1 MIKHFKVTLL
11 TSFASIFFVLSF
23 LGMLNVSFAGFDNG
37 VGFSMEANSISLP
50 AKDMINSN
58 VGSRTYT
65 IDELFSRSAGFA
77 IPYGTLEEDNT
88 WIIGHPANK
97 IVEEKNSNLSA
108 EAKERLKKQ
117 GGGFFDGSIRLWG
130 IPSSLSIM
138 GANIATS
145 VAFLCANIISWLV
158 KMLFDPPLVK
168 ALVDLIGGTDAKAG
182 LISNLGKNV
191 FYPLSTLAFLTVAVY
206 LIWEGLIK
214 RKFRASFGALGW
226 SLLAF
231 ALGVFTIVNGQL
243 VAKAPTEINATIA
256 NCVLSAA
263 SGKSCL
269 NANGTNPKE
278 STNSMCDADTSQS
291 VSASESASI
300 NAGRFACIINKAIVY
315 DRWAEQ
321 QFGYSLDELWTVNPP
336 DGYKVWPQEKL
347 SGAPSDYCVNFY
359 TADSPNQMSSSTV
372 FTSNS
377 KCNIALAFLASRTD
391 AKFGEKIGFPT
402 ITGTAAMDSQMW
414 NAYSGNGR
422 TTVPILLLVA
432 SFIIVATFV
441 PVVVYALVYNITATI
456 LTVFAPIFLLIGIHP
471 GRGRKIFLGWL
482 ESIVSNILKYMASC
496 FMVIVMIF
504 IYGAA
509 FSKMNQAQVFVAS
522 VILGVTFISYRK
534 ELVNLIGAVNMGGA
548 KVSNIAGEKLS
559 KAGQKAKYMGMA
571 AAGGAIGGTLAGIN
585 DARESGK
592 LMSKDD
598 KIAKYG
604 KYKRWLNPGNYADTF
619 RNAGKAMSEGSK
631 GAVQGLRAG
640 TSMELKR
647 GRGFVANVAR
657 QAGQVGN
664 ELAQERKEAAREIRE
679 NEAREQMNENMRKGY
694 EEIAQVQRE
703 ATQTRDLNDSK
714 ETVANNLN
722 VNKLAQELNS
732 VGLMKAAEQMRT
744 KNDLLNNAESKEDVI
759 RIEADIK
766 EHKEIST
773 ELVSN
778 IKNNGGDIIAGADR
792 FADSKVRNYEDKAL
806 AETQR
811 LLEISKGK
819 SYEAEVNQLVNERL
833 NDITSKAESFTEDM
847 RVLVRDN
854 KGIDIEKVTA
864 TVKDLDNQF
873 TKDYNSMQQEFESIV
888 NSHKE
893 INPNEII
900 QKEIVTNK
908 EIHKEEV
915 IINKVT
921 QNPTEDISNQI
932 NKDDISKQIRK
943 EDISKEINKKDE

>member
-23 LGMLNVSFAGFDNG
+23 LSMFNVSFAGFENG
-37 VGFSMEANSISLP
+37 VGFSMEPNTVSLP

-88 WIIGHPANK
+88 WILGHPANK
-97 IVEEKNSNLSA
+97 IVEEKNKNLSE

-117 GGGFFDGSIRLWG
+117 GGGFFSGSIRLWG
-130 IPSSLSIM
+130 IPSSLAIM
-138 GANIATS
+138 GSDIATS

-168 ALVDLIGGTDAKAG
+168 ALVELIGGTDAKAG

-231 ALGVFTIVNGQL
+231 ALGVFTVVNGQL

-269 NANGTNPKE
+269 NSTGTNPKE

-291 VSASESASI
+291 VSAAEAASI
-300 NAGRFACIINKAIVY
+300 NAGRFSCIVNKAIVY

-336 DGYKVWPQEKL
+336 DGYKVWPQDKL
-347 SGAPSDYCVNFY
+347 SGAPTDYCVNFY
-359 TADSPNQMSSSTV
+359 TADSPNQMSSATK

-377 KCNIALAFLASRTD
+377 KCNIALAFMASRTD
-391 AKFGEKIGFPT
+391 ADFGEKIGFPT

-422 TTVPILLLVA
+422 ASVPILLLIA

-522 VILGVTFISYRK
+522 VILGVTFVSYRK
-534 ELVNLIGAVNMGGA
+534 ELVNLMGAVNMGGA
-548 KVSNIAGEKLS
+548 RVSNIAGEKLS

-571 AAGGAIGGTLAGIN
+571 AAGGAIGGTLASIN

-604 KYKRWLNPGNYADTF
+604 KYKRWLNPGNYADTLN
-619 RNAGKAMSEGSK
+619 NARKAMSEGSK

-647 GRGFVANVAR
+647 GRGLVANAAR

-664 ELAQERKEAAREIRE
+664 ELAQQRKEAAREIRE
-679 NEAREQMNENMRKGY
+679 NEAREQMNESMRKGY
-694 EEIAQVQRE
+694 EHIAEVQRK
-703 ATQTRDLNDSK
+703 DLQEREVTNSK
-714 ETVANNLN
+714 QAASENLN
-722 VNKLAQELNS
+722 IPKLVQELNS
-732 VGLMKAAEQMRT
+732 AGLARAAQQMT
-744 KNDLLNNAESKEDVI
+744 EKNEALNSAESKEDII

-766 EHKEIST
+766 EHKQIST
-773 ELVSN
+773 ELMTD
-778 IKNNGGDIIAGADR
+778 IKKNGGDVVLGTDK
-792 FADSKVRNYEDKAL
+792 FADKKVRDYEDRAL

-811 LLEISKGK
+811 LMEVSKGK
-819 SYEAEVNQLVNERL
+819 PYEAEVNQLINERL
-833 NDITSKAESFTEDM
+833 NEITSKAESFTEDM
-847 RVLVRDN
+847 RMIARED

-873 TKDYNSMQQEFESIV
+873 SKDYQSMQQEFESIINAHNEVTKPKEV
-888 NSHKE
+888 N
-893 INPNEII
+893 P
-900 QKEIVTNK
+900 
-908 EIHKEEV
+908 KEE
-915 IINKVT
+915 
-921 QNPTEDISNQI
+921 
-932 NKDDISKQIRK
+932 
-943 EDISKEINKKDE
+943 ISKEINRDDE

>member
-23 LGMLNVSFAGFDNG
+23 LSMFNVSFAGFENG
-37 VGFSMEANSISLP
+37 VGFSMEPNTVSLP

-88 WIIGHPANK
+88 WILGHPANK
-97 IVEEKNSNLSA
+97 IVEEKNKNLSE

-117 GGGFFDGSIRLWG
+117 GGGFFSGSIRLWG
-130 IPSSLSIM
+130 IPSSLAIM
-138 GANIATS
+138 GSDIATS

-168 ALVDLIGGTDAKAG
+168 ALVELIGGTDAKAG

-231 ALGVFTIVNGQL
+231 ALGVFTVVNGQL

-269 NANGTNPKE
+269 NSTGTNPKE

-291 VSASESASI
+291 VSAAEAASI
-300 NAGRFACIINKAIVY
+300 NAGRFSCIVNKAIVY

-336 DGYKVWPQEKL
+336 DGYKVWPQDKL
-347 SGAPSDYCVNFY
+347 SGAPTDYCVNFY
-359 TADSPNQMSSSTV
+359 TADSPNQMSSATK

-377 KCNIALAFLASRTD
+377 KCNIALAFMALRTD
-391 AKFGEKIGFPT
+391 ADFGEKIGFPT

-422 TTVPILLLVA
+422 ASVPILLLIA

-522 VILGVTFISYRK
+522 VILGVTFVSYRK
-534 ELVNLIGAVNMGGA
+534 ELVNLMGAVNMGGA
-548 KVSNIAGEKLS
+548 RVSNIAGEKLS

-604 KYKRWLNPGNYADTF
+604 KYKRWLNPGNYADTLN
-619 RNAGKAMSEGSK
+619 NARKAMSEGSK

-647 GRGFVANVAR
+647 GRGLVANAAR

-664 ELAQERKEAAREIRE
+664 ELAQQRKEAAREIRE
-679 NEAREQMNENMRKGY
+679 NEAREQMNESMRKGY
-694 EEIAQVQRE
+694 EHIAEVQRK
-703 ATQTRDLNDSK
+703 DLQEREVTNSK
-714 ETVANNLN
+714 QAASENLN
-722 VNKLAQELNS
+722 IPKLVQELNS
-732 VGLMKAAEQMRT
+732 AGLARAAQQMT
-744 KNDLLNNAESKEDVI
+744 EKNEALNSAESKEDII

-766 EHKEIST
+766 EHKQIST
-773 ELVSN
+773 ELMTD
-778 IKNNGGDIIAGADR
+778 IKKNGGDVVLGTDK
-792 FADSKVRNYEDKAL
+792 FADKKVRDYEDRAL

-811 LLEISKGK
+811 LMEVSKGK
-819 SYEAEVNQLVNERL
+819 SYEAEVNQLINERL
-833 NDITSKAESFTEDM
+833 NEITSKAESFTEDM
-847 RVLVRDN
+847 RMIARED

-873 TKDYNSMQQEFESIV
+873 SKDYQSMQQEFESII
-888 NSHKE
+888 NAHKE
-893 INPNEII
+893 VTKP
-900 QKEIVTNK
+900 KEAN
-908 EIHKEEV
+908 
-915 IINKVT
+915 N
-921 QNPTEDISNQI
+921 S
-932 NKDDISKQIRK
+932 K
-943 EDISKEINKKDE
+943 EDITKEINKDE

>member
-23 LGMLNVSFAGFDNG
+23 LSMFNVSFAGFENG
-37 VGFSMEANSISLP
+37 VGFSMEPNTVSLP

-88 WIIGHPANK
+88 WILGHPANK
-97 IVEEKNSNLSA
+97 IVEEKNKNLSE

-117 GGGFFDGSIRLWG
+117 GGGFFSGSIRLWG
-130 IPSSLSIM
+130 IPSSLAIM
-138 GANIATS
+138 GSDIATS

-168 ALVDLIGGTDAKAG
+168 ALVELIGGTDAKAG

-231 ALGVFTIVNGQL
+231 ALGVFTVVNGQL

-269 NANGTNPKE
+269 NSTGTNPKE

-291 VSASESASI
+291 VSAAEAASI
-300 NAGRFACIINKAIVY
+300 NAGRFSCIVNKAIVY

-336 DGYKVWPQEKL
+336 DGYKVWPQDKL
-347 SGAPSDYCVNFY
+347 SGAPTDYCVNFY
-359 TADSPNQMSSSTV
+359 TADSPNQMSSATK

-377 KCNIALAFLASRTD
+377 KCNIALAFMASRTD
-391 AKFGEKIGFPT
+391 ADFGEKIGFPT

-422 TTVPILLLVA
+422 ASVPILLLIA

-522 VILGVTFISYRK
+522 VILGVTFVSYRK
-534 ELVNLIGAVNMGGA
+534 ELVNLMGAVNMGGA
-548 KVSNIAGEKLS
+548 RVSNIAGEKLS

-604 KYKRWLNPGNYADTF
+604 KYKRWLNPGNYADTLN
-619 RNAGKAMSEGSK
+619 NARKAMSEGSK

-647 GRGFVANVAR
+647 GRGLVANAAR

-664 ELAQERKEAAREIRE
+664 ELAQQRKEAAREIRE
-679 NEAREQMNENMRKGY
+679 NEAREQMNESMRKGY
-694 EEIAQVQRE
+694 EHIAEVQRK
-703 ATQTRDLNDSK
+703 DLQEREVTNSK
-714 ETVANNLN
+714 QAASENLN
-722 VNKLAQELNS
+722 IPKLVQELNS
-732 VGLMKAAEQMRT
+732 ASLARAAQQMT
-744 KNDLLNNAESKEDVI
+744 EKNEALNSAESKEDII

-766 EHKEIST
+766 EHKQIST
-773 ELVSN
+773 ELMTD
-778 IKNNGGDIIAGADR
+778 IKKNGGDVVLGTDK
-792 FADSKVRNYEDKAL
+792 FADKKVRDYEDRAL

-811 LLEISKGK
+811 LMEVSKGK
-819 SYEAEVNQLVNERL
+819 PYEAEVNQLINERL
-833 NDITSKAESFTEDM
+833 NEITSKAESFTEDM
-847 RVLVRDN
+847 RMIARED

-873 TKDYNSMQQEFESIV
+873 SKDYQSMQQEFESIINAHNEVTKPKEV
-888 NSHKE
+888 N
-893 INPNEII
+893 P
-900 QKEIVTNK
+900 
-908 EIHKEEV
+908 KEE
-915 IINKVT
+915 
-921 QNPTEDISNQI
+921 
-932 NKDDISKQIRK
+932 
-943 EDISKEINKKDE
+943 ISKEINRDDE

>member
-23 LGMLNVSFAGFDNG
+23 LSMFNVSFAGFENG
-37 VGFSMEANSISLP
+37 VGFSMEPNTVSLP

-88 WIIGHPANK
+88 WILGHPANK
-97 IVEEKNSNLSA
+97 IVEEKNKNLSE

-117 GGGFFDGSIRLWG
+117 GGGFFSGSIRLWG
-130 IPSSLSIM
+130 IPSSLAIM
-138 GANIATS
+138 GSDIAAS

-168 ALVDLIGGTDAKAG
+168 ALVELIGGTDAKAG

-231 ALGVFTIVNGQL
+231 ALGVFTVVNGQL

-269 NANGTNPKE
+269 NSTGTNPKE

-291 VSASESASI
+291 VSAAEAASI
-300 NAGRFACIINKAIVY
+300 NAGRFSCIVNKAIVY

-336 DGYKVWPQEKL
+336 DGYKVWPQDKL
-347 SGAPSDYCVNFY
+347 SGAPTDYCVNFY
-359 TADSPNQMSSSTV
+359 TADSPNQMSSATK

-377 KCNIALAFLASRTD
+377 KCNIALAFMASRTD
-391 AKFGEKIGFPT
+391 ADFGEKIGFPT

-422 TTVPILLLVA
+422 TSVPILLLIA

-482 ESIVSNILKYMASC
+482 ESIISNILKYMASC
-496 FMVIVMIF
+496 FLVIVMIF

-522 VILGVTFISYRK
+522 VILGVTFVSYRK
-534 ELVNLIGAVNMGGA
+534 ELVNLMGAVNMGGA
-548 KVSNIAGEKLS
+548 RVSNIAGEKLS

-604 KYKRWLNPGNYADTF
+604 KYKRWLNPGNYADTLN
-619 RNAGKAMSEGSK
+619 NARKAMSEGSK

-647 GRGFVANVAR
+647 GRGLVANAAR

-664 ELAQERKEAAREIRE
+664 ELAQQRKEAAREIRE
-679 NEAREQMNENMRKGY
+679 NEAREQMNESMRKGY
-694 EEIAQVQRE
+694 EHIAEVQRK
-703 ATQTRDLNDSK
+703 DLQEREVTNSK
-714 ETVANNLN
+714 QAASENLN
-722 VNKLAQELNS
+722 IPKLAQELNS
-732 VGLMKAAEQMRT
+732 AGLARAAQQMT
-744 KNDLLNNAESKEDVI
+744 EKNEALNSAESKEDII

-766 EHKEIST
+766 EHKQIST
-773 ELVSN
+773 ELMTD
-778 IKNNGGDIIAGADR
+778 IKKNGGDVVLGADK
-792 FADSKVRNYEDKAL
+792 FADKKVRDYEDRAL

-811 LLEISKGK
+811 LMEVSKGK
-819 SYEAEVNQLVNERL
+819 PYEAEVNQLINERL
-833 NDITSKAESFTEDM
+833 NEITSKAESFTEDM
-847 RVLVRDN
+847 RMIARED

-873 TKDYNSMQQEFESIV
+873 SKDYQSMQQEFESIINAHNEVTKPKEV
-888 NSHKE
+888 N
-893 INPNEII
+893 P
-900 QKEIVTNK
+900 
-908 EIHKEEV
+908 KEE
-915 IINKVT
+915 
-921 QNPTEDISNQI
+921 
-932 NKDDISKQIRK
+932 
-943 EDISKEINKKDE
+943 ISKEINRDDE

>member
-23 LGMLNVSFAGFDNG
+23 LSMFNVSFAGFENG
-37 VGFSMEANSISLP
+37 VGFSMEPNTVSLP

-88 WIIGHPANK
+88 WILGHPANK
-97 IVEEKNSNLSA
+97 IVEEKNKNLSE

-117 GGGFFDGSIRLWG
+117 GGGFFSGSIRLWG
-130 IPSSLSIM
+130 IPSSLAIM
-138 GANIATS
+138 GSDIATS

-168 ALVDLIGGTDAKAG
+168 ALVELIGGTDAKAG

-231 ALGVFTIVNGQL
+231 ALGVFTVVNGQL

-269 NANGTNPKE
+269 NSTGTNPKE

-291 VSASESASI
+291 VSAAEAASI
-300 NAGRFACIINKAIVY
+300 NAGRFSCIVNKAIVY

-336 DGYKVWPQEKL
+336 DGYKVWPQDKL
-347 SGAPSDYCVNFY
+347 SGAPTDYCVNFY
-359 TADSPNQMSSSTV
+359 TADSPNQMSSATK

-377 KCNIALAFLASRTD
+377 KCNIALAFMASRTD
-391 AKFGEKIGFPT
+391 ADFGEKIGFPT

-422 TTVPILLLVA
+422 TSVPILLLIA

-522 VILGVTFISYRK
+522 VILGVTFVSYRK
-534 ELVNLIGAVNMGGA
+534 ELVNLMGAVNMGGA
-548 KVSNIAGEKLS
+548 RVSNIAGEKLS

-604 KYKRWLNPGNYADTF
+604 KYKRWLNPGNYADTLN
-619 RNAGKAMSEGSK
+619 NARKAMSEGSK

-647 GRGFVANVAR
+647 GRGLVANAAR

-679 NEAREQMNENMRKGY
+679 NEAREQMNESMRKGY
-694 EEIAQVQRE
+694 EHIAEVQRK
-703 ATQTRDLNDSK
+703 DLQEREVTNSK
-714 ETVANNLN
+714 QAASENLN
-722 VNKLAQELNS
+722 IPKLVQELNS
-732 VGLMKAAEQMRT
+732 AGLARAAQQMT
-744 KNDLLNNAESKEDVI
+744 EKNEALNSAESKEDII

-766 EHKEIST
+766 EHKQIST
-773 ELVSN
+773 ELMTD
-778 IKNNGGDIIAGADR
+778 IKKNGGDVVLGTDK
-792 FADSKVRNYEDKAL
+792 FADKKVRDYEDRAL

-811 LLEISKGK
+811 LMEVSKGK
-819 SYEAEVNQLVNERL
+819 SYEAEVNQLINERL
-833 NDITSKAESFTEDM
+833 NEITSKAESFTEDM
-847 RVLVRDN
+847 RMIARED

-873 TKDYNSMQQEFESIV
+873 SKDYQSMQQEFESII
-888 NSHKE
+888 NAHKE
-893 INPNEII
+893 VTKP
-900 QKEIVTNK
+900 KEAN
-908 EIHKEEV
+908 
-915 IINKVT
+915 N
-921 QNPTEDISNQI
+921 S
-932 NKDDISKQIRK
+932 K
-943 EDISKEINKKDE
+943 EDITKEINKDE

>member
-23 LGMLNVSFAGFDNG
+23 LSMFNVSFAGFENG
-37 VGFSMEANSISLP
+37 VGFSMEPNTVSLP

-88 WIIGHPANK
+88 WILGHPANK
-97 IVEEKNSNLSA
+97 IVEEKNKNLSE

-117 GGGFFDGSIRLWG
+117 GGGFFSGSIRLWG
-130 IPSSLSIM
+130 IPSSLAIM
-138 GANIATS
+138 GSDIATS

-168 ALVDLIGGTDAKAG
+168 ALVELIGGTDTKAG

-231 ALGVFTIVNGQL
+231 ALGVFTVVNGQL

-269 NANGTNPKE
+269 NSTGTNPKE

-291 VSASESASI
+291 VSAAEAASI
-300 NAGRFACIINKAIVY
+300 NAGRFSCIVNKAIVY

-336 DGYKVWPQEKL
+336 DGYKVWPQDKL
-347 SGAPSDYCVNFY
+347 SGSPTDYCVNFY
-359 TADSPNQMSSSTV
+359 TADSPNQMSSATK

-377 KCNIALAFLASRTD
+377 KCNIALAFMASRTD
-391 AKFGEKIGFPT
+391 ADFGEKIGFPT

-422 TTVPILLLVA
+422 TSVPILLLIA

-482 ESIVSNILKYMASC
+482 ESIISNILKYMASC

-522 VILGVTFISYRK
+522 VILGVTFVSYRK
-534 ELVNLIGAVNMGGA
+534 ELVNLMGAVNMGGA
-548 KVSNIAGEKLS
+548 RVSNIAGEKLS

-604 KYKRWLNPGNYADTF
+604 KYKRWLNPGNYADTLN
-619 RNAGKAMSEGSK
+619 NARKAMSEGSK

-647 GRGFVANVAR
+647 GRGLVANAAR

-664 ELAQERKEAAREIRE
+664 ELAQQRKEAAREIRE
-679 NEAREQMNENMRKGY
+679 NEAREQMNESMRKGY
-694 EEIAQVQRE
+694 EHIAEAQRE
-703 ATQTRDLNDSK
+703 ASQKREVTDSK
-714 ETVANNLN
+714 QAASENLN
-722 VNKLAQELNS
+722 VTKLAQELNS
-732 VGLMKAAEQMRT
+732 VGLARAAQQMT
-744 KNDLLNNAESKEDVI
+744 AKNEMLNSAESKEDII

-766 EHKEIST
+766 EHKQVST
-773 ELVSN
+773 ELMTN
-778 IKNNGGDIIAGADR
+778 IKNNGGDVIAGTDK
-792 FADSKVRNYEDKAL
+792 FADKKVRDYEDRAL

-811 LLEISKGK
+811 LMEVSKGK
-819 SYEAEVNQLVNERL
+819 PYEAEVNQLINERL
-833 NDITSKAESFTEDM
+833 NEITSKAESFTEDM
-847 RVLVRDN
+847 RMIARED
-854 KGIDIEKVTA
+854 KGVDIEKVTA

-873 TKDYNSMQQEFESIV
+873 SKDYQSMQQEFESII
-888 NSHKE
+888 NAHKE
-893 INPNEII
+893 INNP
-900 QKEIVTNK
+900 KEV
-908 EIHKEEV
+908 
-915 IINKVT
+915 
-921 QNPTEDISNQI
+921 SN
-932 NKDDISKQIRK
+932 SK
-943 EDISKEINKKDE
+943 EDITKEINKDE

>member
-23 LGMLNVSFAGFDNG
+23 LSMFNVSFAGFENG
-37 VGFSMEANSISLP
+37 VGFSMEPNTVSLP

-88 WIIGHPANK
+88 WILGHPANK
-97 IVEEKNSNLSA
+97 IIEEKNKNLSE

-117 GGGFFDGSIRLWG
+117 GGGFFSGSIRLWG
-130 IPSSLSIM
+130 IPSSLAIM
-138 GANIATS
+138 GSDIATS

-168 ALVDLIGGTDAKAG
+168 ALVELIGGTDAKAG

-231 ALGVFTIVNGQL
+231 ALGVFTVVNGQL

-269 NANGTNPKE
+269 NSTGTNPKE

-291 VSASESASI
+291 VSAAEAASI
-300 NAGRFACIINKAIVY
+300 NAGRFSCIVNKAIVY

-336 DGYKVWPQEKL
+336 DGYKVWPQDKL
-347 SGAPSDYCVNFY
+347 SGAPTDYCVNFY
-359 TADSPNQMSSSTV
+359 TADSPNQMSSATK

-377 KCNIALAFLASRTD
+377 KCNIALAFMASRTD
-391 AKFGEKIGFPT
+391 ADFGEKIGFPT

-422 TTVPILLLVA
+422 TSVPILLLIA

-482 ESIVSNILKYMASC
+482 ESIISNILKYMASC

-522 VILGVTFISYRK
+522 VILGVTFVSYRK
-534 ELVNLIGAVNMGGA
+534 ELVNLMGSVNMGGA
-548 KVSNIAGEKLS
+548 RVSDIAGEKLS

-571 AAGGAIGGTLAGIN
+571 AAGGAIGGTLAGIS

-604 KYKRWLNPGNYADTF
+604 KYKRWLNPGNYADTLN
-619 RNAGKAMSEGSK
+619 NARKAMSEGSK

-647 GRGFVANVAR
+647 GRGLVANAAR

-664 ELAQERKEAAREIRE
+664 ELAQQRKEAARGIRE
-679 NEAREQMNENMRKGY
+679 NEAREQMNESMRKGY
-694 EEIAQVQRE
+694 EHIAEVQRK
-703 ATQTRDLNDSK
+703 DLQEREVTNSK
-714 ETVANNLN
+714 QVASENLN
-722 VNKLAQELNS
+722 IPKLAQELNS
-732 VGLMKAAEQMRT
+732 AGLARAAQQMT
-744 KNDLLNNAESKEDVI
+744 EKNEMLNSAESKEDVI

-766 EHKEIST
+766 EHKQIST
-773 ELVSN
+773 ELMTD
-778 IKNNGGDIIAGADR
+778 IKKNGGDVVLGADK
-792 FADSKVRNYEDKAL
+792 FADKKVRDYEDRAL

-811 LLEISKGK
+811 LMEVSKDK
-819 SYEAEVNQLVNERL
+819 PYEAEVNQLINERL
-833 NDITSKAESFTEDM
+833 NEITSKAESFTEDM
-847 RVLVRDN
+847 RMIARED

-873 TKDYNSMQQEFESIV
+873 SKDYQSMQQEFESIINAHNEVTKPKEV
-888 NSHKE
+888 N
-893 INPNEII
+893 P
-900 QKEIVTNK
+900 
-908 EIHKEEV
+908 KEE
-915 IINKVT
+915 
-921 QNPTEDISNQI
+921 
-932 NKDDISKQIRK
+932 
-943 EDISKEINKKDE
+943 ISKEINRDDE

>member
-23 LGMLNVSFAGFDNG
+23 LSMFNVSFAGFENG
-37 VGFSMEANSISLP
+37 VGFSMEPNTVSLP

-88 WIIGHPANK
+88 WILGHPANK
-97 IVEEKNSNLSA
+97 IVEEKNKNLSE

-117 GGGFFDGSIRLWG
+117 GGGFFSGSIRLWG
-130 IPSSLSIM
+130 IPSSLAIM
-138 GANIATS
+138 GSDIATS

-168 ALVDLIGGTDAKAG
+168 ALVELIGGTDAKAG

-231 ALGVFTIVNGQL
+231 ALGVFTVVNGQL

-269 NANGTNPKE
+269 NSTGTNPKE

-291 VSASESASI
+291 VSAAEAASI
-300 NAGRFACIINKAIVY
+300 NAGRFSCIVNKAIVY

-336 DGYKVWPQEKL
+336 DGYKVWPQDKL
-347 SGAPSDYCVNFY
+347 SGAPTDYCVNFY
-359 TADSPNQMSSSTV
+359 TADSPNQMSSATK

-377 KCNIALAFLASRTD
+377 KCNIALAFMASRTD
-391 AKFGEKIGFPT
+391 ADFGEKIGFPT

-422 TTVPILLLVA
+422 TSVPILLLIA

-482 ESIVSNILKYMASC
+482 ESIISNILKYMASC
-496 FMVIVMIF
+496 FLVIVMIF

-522 VILGVTFISYRK
+522 VILGVTFVSYRK
-534 ELVNLIGAVNMGGA
+534 ELVNLMGAVNMGGA
-548 KVSNIAGEKLS
+548 RVSNIAGEKLS

-604 KYKRWLNPGNYADTF
+604 KYKRWLNPGNYADTLN
-619 RNAGKAMSEGSK
+619 NARKAMSEGSK

-647 GRGFVANVAR
+647 GRGLVANAAR

-664 ELAQERKEAAREIRE
+664 ELAQQRKEAAREIRE
-679 NEAREQMNENMRKGY
+679 NEAREQMNESMRKGY
-694 EEIAQVQRE
+694 EHIAEVQRKDLQE
-703 ATQTRDLNDSK
+703 REVTNSKQTAS
-714 ETVANNLN
+714 ENLN
-722 VNKLAQELNS
+722 IPKLAQELNS
-732 VGLMKAAEQMRT
+732 AGLARAAQQMT
-744 KNDLLNNAESKEDVI
+744 EKNEALNSAESKEDII

-766 EHKEIST
+766 EHKQIST
-773 ELVSN
+773 ELMTD
-778 IKNNGGDIIAGADR
+778 IKKNGGDVVLGADK
-792 FADSKVRNYEDKAL
+792 FADKKVRDYEDRAL

-811 LLEISKGK
+811 LMEVSKGK
-819 SYEAEVNQLVNERL
+819 PYEAEVNQLINERL
-833 NDITSKAESFTEDM
+833 NEITSKAESFTEDM
-847 RVLVRDN
+847 RMIARED

-873 TKDYNSMQQEFESIV
+873 SKDYQSMQQEFESIINAHNEVTKPKEV
-888 NSHKE
+888 N
-893 INPNEII
+893 P
-900 QKEIVTNK
+900 
-908 EIHKEEV
+908 KEE
-915 IINKVT
+915 
-921 QNPTEDISNQI
+921 
-932 NKDDISKQIRK
+932 
-943 EDISKEINKKDE
+943 ISKEINRDDE

>member
-23 LGMLNVSFAGFDNG
+23 LSMFNVSFAGFENG
-37 VGFSMEANSISLP
+37 VGFSMEPNTVSLP

-88 WIIGHPANK
+88 WILGHPANK
-97 IVEEKNSNLSA
+97 IVEEKNKNLSE

-117 GGGFFDGSIRLWG
+117 GGGFFSGSIRLWG
-130 IPSSLSIM
+130 IPSSLAIM
-138 GANIATS
+138 GSDIATS

-168 ALVDLIGGTDAKAG
+168 ALVELIGGTDAKAG

-231 ALGVFTIVNGQL
+231 ALGVFTVVNGQL

-269 NANGTNPKE
+269 NSTGTNPKE

-291 VSASESASI
+291 VSAAEAASI
-300 NAGRFACIINKAIVY
+300 NAGRFSCIVNKAIVY

-336 DGYKVWPQEKL
+336 DGYKVWPQDKL
-347 SGAPSDYCVNFY
+347 SGAPTDYCVNFY
-359 TADSPNQMSSSTV
+359 TADSPNQMSSATK

-377 KCNIALAFLASRTD
+377 KCNIALAFMASRTD
-391 AKFGEKIGFPT
+391 ADFGEKIGFPT

-422 TTVPILLLVA
+422 TSVPILLLIA

-482 ESIVSNILKYMASC
+482 ESIISNILKYMASC
-496 FMVIVMIF
+496 FLVIVMIF

-522 VILGVTFISYRK
+522 VILGVTFVSYRK
-534 ELVNLIGAVNMGGA
+534 ELVNLMGAVNMGGA
-548 KVSNIAGEKLS
+548 RVSNIAGEKLS

-571 AAGGAIGGTLAGIN
+571 AAGGAIGGTLAGVS

-598 KIAKYG
+598 KITKYG
-604 KYKRWLNPGNYADTF
+604 KYKRWLNPGNYADTLN
-619 RNAGKAMSEGSK
+619 NARKAMSEGSK

-647 GRGFVANVAR
+647 GRGLVANVAR

-664 ELAQERKEAAREIRE
+664 ELAQQRKEAAREIRE
-679 NEAREQMNENMRKGY
+679 NEAREQMNESMRKGY
-694 EEIAQVQRE
+694 EHIAEVQRKDLQE
-703 ATQTRDLNDSK
+703 REVTNSKQTAS
-714 ETVANNLN
+714 ENLN
-722 VNKLAQELNS
+722 IPKLAQELNS
-732 VGLMKAAEQMRT
+732 AGLARAAQQMT
-744 KNDLLNNAESKEDVI
+744 EKNEALNSAESKEDII

-766 EHKEIST
+766 EHKQIST
-773 ELVSN
+773 ELMTD
-778 IKNNGGDIIAGADR
+778 IKKNGGDVVLGADK
-792 FADSKVRNYEDKAL
+792 FADKKVRDYEDRAL

-811 LLEISKGK
+811 LMEVSKGEP
-819 SYEAEVNQLVNERL
+819 YEAEVNQLINERL
-833 NDITSKAESFTEDM
+833 NEITSKAESFTEDM
-847 RVLVRDN
+847 RMIARED

-873 TKDYNSMQQEFESIV
+873 SKDYQSMQQEFESIINAHNEVTKPKEV
-888 NSHKE
+888 N
-893 INPNEII
+893 P
-900 QKEIVTNK
+900 
-908 EIHKEEV
+908 KEE
-915 IINKVT
+915 
-921 QNPTEDISNQI
+921 
-932 NKDDISKQIRK
+932 
-943 EDISKEINKKDE
+943 ISKEINRDDE

>member
-23 LGMLNVSFAGFDNG
+23 LSMFNVSFAGFENG
-37 VGFSMEANSISLP
+37 VGFSMEPNTVSLP

-88 WIIGHPANK
+88 WILGHPANK
-97 IVEEKNSNLSA
+97 IVEEKNKNLSE

-117 GGGFFDGSIRLWG
+117 GGGFFSGSIRLWG
-130 IPSSLSIM
+130 IPSSLAIM
-138 GANIATS
+138 GSDIATS

-168 ALVDLIGGTDAKAG
+168 ALVELIGGTDAKAG

-231 ALGVFTIVNGQL
+231 ALGVFTVVNGQL

-269 NANGTNPKE
+269 NSTGTNPKE

-291 VSASESASI
+291 VSAAEAASI
-300 NAGRFACIINKAIVY
+300 NAGRFSCIVNKAIVY

-336 DGYKVWPQEKL
+336 DGYKVWPQDKL
-347 SGAPSDYCVNFY
+347 SGAPTDYCVNFY
-359 TADSPNQMSSSTV
+359 TADSPNQMSSATK

-377 KCNIALAFLASRTD
+377 KCNIALAFMASRTD
-391 AKFGEKIGFPT
+391 ADFGEKIGFPT

-422 TTVPILLLVA
+422 TSVPILLLIA

-482 ESIVSNILKYMASC
+482 ESIISNILKYMASC
-496 FMVIVMIF
+496 FLVIVMIF

-522 VILGVTFISYRK
+522 VILGVTFVSYRK
-534 ELVNLIGAVNMGGA
+534 ELVNLMGAVNMGGA
-548 KVSNIAGEKLS
+548 RVSNIAGEKLS

-571 AAGGAIGGTLAGIN
+571 AAGGAIGGTLAGIS

-604 KYKRWLNPGNYADTF
+604 KYKRWLNPGNYADTLN
-619 RNAGKAMSEGSK
+619 NARKAMSEGSK

-647 GRGFVANVAR
+647 GRGFIANAAR

-679 NEAREQMNENMRKGY
+679 NEAREQMNESMRKGY
-694 EEIAQVQRE
+694 EHIAETQRE
-703 ATQTRDLNDSK
+703 ASQKREVTDSK
-714 ETVANNLN
+714 QTASENLN
-722 VNKLAQELNS
+722 VTKLAQELNS
-732 VGLMKAAEQMRT
+732 TGLARAAQQMT
-744 KNDLLNNAESKEDVI
+744 AKNEMLNSAESKEDII

-766 EHKEIST
+766 EHKQVST
-773 ELVSN
+773 ELMTN
-778 IKNNGGDIIAGADR
+778 IKNNGGDVIAGTDK
-792 FADSKVRNYEDKAL
+792 FADKKVRDYEDRAL

-811 LLEISKGK
+811 LMEVSKGK
-819 SYEAEVNQLVNERL
+819 PYEAEVNQLINERL
-833 NDITSKAESFTEDM
+833 NEITSKAESFTEDM
-847 RVLVRDN
+847 RMIARED

-873 TKDYNSMQQEFESIV
+873 SKDYQSMQQEFESIINAHNEVTKPKEV
-888 NSHKE
+888 N
-893 INPNEII
+893 P
-900 QKEIVTNK
+900 
-908 EIHKEEV
+908 KEE
-915 IINKVT
+915 
-921 QNPTEDISNQI
+921 
-932 NKDDISKQIRK
+932 
-943 EDISKEINKKDE
+943 ISKEINRDDE

>member
-23 LGMLNVSFAGFDNG
+23 LSMFNVSFAGFENG
-37 VGFSMEANSISLP
+37 VGFSMEPNTVSLP

-88 WIIGHPANK
+88 WILGHPANK
-97 IVEEKNSNLSA
+97 IVEEKNKNLSE

-117 GGGFFDGSIRLWG
+117 GGGFFSGSIRLWG
-130 IPSSLSIM
+130 IPSSLAIM
-138 GANIATS
+138 GSDIATS

-168 ALVDLIGGTDAKAG
+168 ALVELIGGTDAKAG

-231 ALGVFTIVNGQL
+231 ALGVFTVVNGQL

-269 NANGTNPKE
+269 NSTGTNPKE

-291 VSASESASI
+291 VSAAEAASI
-300 NAGRFACIINKAIVY
+300 NAGRFSCIVNKAIVY

-336 DGYKVWPQEKL
+336 DDYKVWPQDKL
-347 SGAPSDYCVNFY
+347 SGAPTDYCVNFY
-359 TADSPNQMSSSTV
+359 TADSPNQMSSATK

-377 KCNIALAFLASRTD
+377 KCNIALAFMASRTD
-391 AKFGEKIGFPT
+391 ADFGEKIGFPT

-422 TTVPILLLVA
+422 TSVPILLLIA

-482 ESIVSNILKYMASC
+482 ESIISNILKYMASC
-496 FMVIVMIF
+496 FLVIVMIF

-522 VILGVTFISYRK
+522 VILGVTFVSYRK
-534 ELVNLIGAVNMGGA
+534 ELVNLMGAVNMGGA
-548 KVSNIAGEKLS
+548 RVSNIAGEKLS

-604 KYKRWLNPGNYADTF
+604 KYKRWLNSGNYADTLN
-619 RNAGKAMSEGSK
+619 NARKAMSEGSK

-647 GRGFVANVAR
+647 GRGLVANAAR

-664 ELAQERKEAAREIRE
+664 ELAQQRKEAAREIRE
-679 NEAREQMNENMRKGY
+679 NEAREQMNESMRKGY
-694 EEIAQVQRE
+694 EHIAEVQRK
-703 ATQTRDLNDSK
+703 DLQEREVTNSK
-714 ETVANNLN
+714 QAASENLN
-722 VNKLAQELNS
+722 IPKLAQELNS
-732 VGLMKAAEQMRT
+732 AGLARAAQQMT
-744 KNDLLNNAESKEDVI
+744 EKNEALNSAESKEDII

-766 EHKEIST
+766 EHKQIST
-773 ELVSN
+773 ELMTD
-778 IKNNGGDIIAGADR
+778 IKKNGGDVVLGADK
-792 FADSKVRNYEDKAL
+792 FADKKVRDYEDRAL

-811 LLEISKGK
+811 LMEVSKGK
-819 SYEAEVNQLVNERL
+819 PYEAEVNQLINERL
-833 NDITSKAESFTEDM
+833 NEITSKAESFTEDM
-847 RVLVRDN
+847 RMIARED

-873 TKDYNSMQQEFESIV
+873 SKDYQSMQQEFESIINAHNEVTKPKEV
-888 NSHKE
+888 N
-893 INPNEII
+893 P
-900 QKEIVTNK
+900 
-908 EIHKEEV
+908 KEE
-915 IINKVT
+915 
-921 QNPTEDISNQI
+921 
-932 NKDDISKQIRK
+932 
-943 EDISKEINKKDE
+943 ISKEINRDDE

>member
-11 TSFASIFFVLSF
+11 TTFASIFFVLSF
-23 LGMLNVSFAGFDNG
+23 LSMFNVSFAGFENG
-37 VGFSMEANSISLP
+37 VGFSMEPNTVSLP

-88 WIIGHPANK
+88 WILGHPANK
-97 IVEEKNSNLSA
+97 IVEEKNKNLSE

-117 GGGFFDGSIRLWG
+117 GGGFFSGSIRLWG
-130 IPSSLSIM
+130 IPSSLAIM
-138 GANIATS
+138 GSDIATS

-168 ALVDLIGGTDAKAG
+168 ALVELIGGTDAKAG

-231 ALGVFTIVNGQL
+231 ALGVFTVVNGQL

-269 NANGTNPKE
+269 NSTGTNPKE

-291 VSASESASI
+291 VSAAEAASI
-300 NAGRFACIINKAIVY
+300 NAGRFSCIVNKAIVY

-336 DGYKVWPQEKL
+336 DGYKVWPQDKL
-347 SGAPSDYCVNFY
+347 SGAPTDYCVNFY
-359 TADSPNQMSSSTV
+359 TADSPNQMSSATK

-377 KCNIALAFLASRTD
+377 KCNIALAFMASRTD
-391 AKFGEKIGFPT
+391 ADFGEKIGFPT

-422 TTVPILLLVA
+422 ASVPILLLIA

-482 ESIVSNILKYMASC
+482 ESIISNILKYMASC

-522 VILGVTFISYRK
+522 VILGVTFVSYRK
-534 ELVNLIGAVNMGGA
+534 ELVNLMGAVNMGGA
-548 KVSNIAGEKLS
+548 RVSNIAGEKLS

-604 KYKRWLNPGNYADTF
+604 KYKRWLNPGNYADTLN
-619 RNAGKAMSEGSK
+619 NARKAMSEGSK

-647 GRGFVANVAR
+647 GRGLVANAAR

-664 ELAQERKEAAREIRE
+664 ELAQQRKEAAREIRE
-679 NEAREQMNENMRKGY
+679 NEAREQMNESMRKGY
-694 EEIAQVQRE
+694 EHIAEVQRK
-703 ATQTRDLNDSK
+703 DLQEREVTNSK
-714 ETVANNLN
+714 QAASENLN
-722 VNKLAQELNS
+722 IPKLAQELNS
-732 VGLMKAAEQMRT
+732 AGLARAAQQMT
-744 KNDLLNNAESKEDVI
+744 EKNEALNSAESKEDII

-766 EHKEIST
+766 EHKQIST
-773 ELVSN
+773 ELMTD
-778 IKNNGGDIIAGADR
+778 IKKNGGDVVLGADK
-792 FADSKVRNYEDKAL
+792 FADKKVRDYEDRAL

-811 LLEISKGK
+811 LMEVSKGK
-819 SYEAEVNQLVNERL
+819 PYEAEVNQLINERL
-833 NDITSKAESFTEDM
+833 NEITSKAESFTEDM
-847 RVLVRDN
+847 RMIARED

-873 TKDYNSMQQEFESIV
+873 SKDYQSMQQEFESIINAHNEV
-888 NSHKE
+888 TKPKE
-893 INPNEII
+893 ANNP
-900 QKEIVTNK
+900 
-908 EIHKEEV
+908 KEE
-915 IINKVT
+915 
-921 QNPTEDISNQI
+921 
-932 NKDDISKQIRK
+932 
-943 EDISKEINKKDE
+943 ISKEINRDDE

>member
-23 LGMLNVSFAGFDNG
+23 LSMFNVSFAGFENG
-37 VGFSMEANSISLP
+37 VGFSMEPNTVSLP

-88 WIIGHPANK
+88 WILGHPANK
-97 IVEEKNSNLSA
+97 IVEEKNKNLSE

-117 GGGFFDGSIRLWG
+117 GGGFFSGSIRLWG
-130 IPSSLSIM
+130 IPSSLAIM
-138 GANIATS
+138 GSDIATS

-168 ALVDLIGGTDAKAG
+168 ALVELIGGTDAKAG

-231 ALGVFTIVNGQL
+231 ALGVFTVVNGQL

-269 NANGTNPKE
+269 NSTGTNPKE

-291 VSASESASI
+291 VSAAEAASI
-300 NAGRFACIINKAIVY
+300 NAGRFSCIVNKAIVY

-336 DGYKVWPQEKL
+336 DGYKVWPQDKL
-347 SGAPSDYCVNFY
+347 SGAPTDYCVNFY
-359 TADSPNQMSSSTV
+359 TADSPNQMSSATK

-377 KCNIALAFLASRTD
+377 KCNIALAFMASRTD
-391 AKFGEKIGFPT
+391 ADFGEKIGFPT

-422 TTVPILLLVA
+422 ASVPILLLIA

-522 VILGVTFISYRK
+522 VILGVTFVSYRK
-534 ELVNLIGAVNMGGA
+534 ELVNLMGAVNMGGA
-548 KVSNIAGEKLS
+548 RVSNIAGEKLS

-571 AAGGAIGGTLAGIN
+571 AAGGAIGGTLAGVN

-604 KYKRWLNPGNYADTF
+604 KYKRWLNPGNYADTLN
-619 RNAGKAMSEGSK
+619 NARKAMSEGSK

-647 GRGFVANVAR
+647 GRGLVANAAR

-664 ELAQERKEAAREIRE
+664 ELAQQRKEAAREIRE
-679 NEAREQMNENMRKGY
+679 NEAREQMNESMRKGY
-694 EEIAQVQRE
+694 EHIAEVQRK
-703 ATQTRDLNDSK
+703 DLQEREVTNSK
-714 ETVANNLN
+714 QAASENLN
-722 VNKLAQELNS
+722 IPKLVQELNS
-732 VGLMKAAEQMRT
+732 AGLARAAQQMT
-744 KNDLLNNAESKEDVI
+744 EKNEALNSAESKEDII

-766 EHKEIST
+766 EHKQIST
-773 ELVSN
+773 ELMTD
-778 IKNNGGDIIAGADR
+778 IKKNGGDVVLGTDK
-792 FADSKVRNYEDKAL
+792 FADKKVRDYEDRAL

-811 LLEISKGK
+811 LMEVSKGK
-819 SYEAEVNQLVNERL
+819 SYEVEVNQLINERL
-833 NDITSKAESFTEDM
+833 NEITSKAESFTEDM
-847 RVLVRDN
+847 RMIARED

-873 TKDYNSMQQEFESIV
+873 SKDYQSMQQEFESII
-888 NSHKE
+888 NAHKE
-893 INPNEII
+893 VTKP
-900 QKEIVTNK
+900 KEAN
-908 EIHKEEV
+908 
-915 IINKVT
+915 N
-921 QNPTEDISNQI
+921 S
-932 NKDDISKQIRK
+932 K
-943 EDISKEINKKDE
+943 EDITKEINKDE

>member
-23 LGMLNVSFAGFDNG
+23 LSMFNVSFAGFENG
-37 VGFSMEANSISLP
+37 VGFSMEPNTVSLP

-88 WIIGHPANK
+88 WILGHPANK
-97 IVEEKNSNLSA
+97 IVEEKNKNLSE

-117 GGGFFDGSIRLWG
+117 GGGFFSGSIRLWG
-130 IPSSLSIM
+130 IPSSLAIM
-138 GANIATS
+138 GSDIATS

-168 ALVDLIGGTDAKAG
+168 ALVELIGGTDAKAG

-231 ALGVFTIVNGQL
+231 ALGVFTVVNGQL

-269 NANGTNPKE
+269 NSTGTNPKE

-291 VSASESASI
+291 VSAAEAASI
-300 NAGRFACIINKAIVY
+300 NAGRFSCIVNKAIVY

-336 DGYKVWPQEKL
+336 DGYKVWPQDKL
-347 SGAPSDYCVNFY
+347 SGAPTDYCVNFY
-359 TADSPNQMSSSTV
+359 TADSPNQMSSATK

-377 KCNIALAFLASRTD
+377 KCNIALAFMASRTD
-391 AKFGEKIGFPT
+391 ADFGEKIGFPT

-422 TTVPILLLVA
+422 TSVPILLLIA

-482 ESIVSNILKYMASC
+482 ESIISNILKYMASC
-496 FMVIVMIF
+496 FLVIVMIF

-522 VILGVTFISYRK
+522 VILGVTFVSYRK
-534 ELVNLIGAVNMGGA
+534 ELVNLMGAVNMGGA
-548 KVSNIAGEKLS
+548 RVSNIAGEKLS

-604 KYKRWLNPGNYADTF
+604 KYKRWLNPGNYADTLN
-619 RNAGKAMSEGSK
+619 NARKAMSEGSK

-647 GRGFVANVAR
+647 GRGLVANAAR

-664 ELAQERKEAAREIRE
+664 ELAQQRKEAAREIRE
-679 NEAREQMNENMRKGY
+679 NEAREQMNESMRKGY
-694 EEIAQVQRE
+694 EHIAEAQRE
-703 ATQTRDLNDSK
+703 ASQKREVTDSK
-714 ETVANNLN
+714 QAASENLN
-722 VNKLAQELNS
+722 VTKLAQELNS
-732 VGLMKAAEQMRT
+732 AGLARAAQQMT
-744 KNDLLNNAESKEDVI
+744 AKNEMLNSAESKEDII

-766 EHKEIST
+766 EHKQVST
-773 ELVSN
+773 ELMTN
-778 IKNNGGDIIAGADR
+778 IKNNGGDVIAGTDK
-792 FADSKVRNYEDKAL
+792 FADKKVRDYEDRAL

-811 LLEISKGK
+811 LMEVSKGK
-819 SYEAEVNQLVNERL
+819 PYEAEVNQLINERL
-833 NDITSKAESFTEDM
+833 NEITSKAESFTEDM
-847 RVLVRDN
+847 RMIARED
-854 KGIDIEKVTA
+854 KGVDIEKVTA

-873 TKDYNSMQQEFESIV
+873 SKDYQSMQQEFESII
-888 NSHKE
+888 NAHKE
-893 INPNEII
+893 INNP
-900 QKEIVTNK
+900 KEV
-908 EIHKEEV
+908 
-915 IINKVT
+915 
-921 QNPTEDISNQI
+921 SN
-932 NKDDISKQIRK
+932 SK
-943 EDISKEINKKDE
+943 EDITKEINKDE

>member
-23 LGMLNVSFAGFDNG
+23 LSMFNVSFAGFENG
-37 VGFSMEANSISLP
+37 VGFSMEPNTVSLP

-88 WIIGHPANK
+88 WILGHPANK
-97 IVEEKNSNLSA
+97 IVEEKNKNLSE

-117 GGGFFDGSIRLWG
+117 GGGFFSGSIRLWG
-130 IPSSLSIM
+130 IPSSLAIM
-138 GANIATS
+138 GSDIATS

-168 ALVDLIGGTDAKAG
+168 ALVELIGGTDAKAG

-231 ALGVFTIVNGQL
+231 ALGVFTVVNGQL

-269 NANGTNPKE
+269 NSTGTNPKE

-291 VSASESASI
+291 VSAAEAASI
-300 NAGRFACIINKAIVY
+300 NAGRFSCIVNKAIVY

-336 DGYKVWPQEKL
+336 DGYKVWPQDKL
-347 SGAPSDYCVNFY
+347 SGAPTDYCVNFY
-359 TADSPNQMSSSTV
+359 TADSPNQMSSATK

-377 KCNIALAFLASRTD
+377 KCNIALAFMASRTD
-391 AKFGEKIGFPT
+391 ADFGEKIGFPT

-422 TTVPILLLVA
+422 TSVPILLLIA

-482 ESIVSNILKYMASC
+482 ESIISNILKYMASC

-522 VILGVTFISYRK
+522 VILGVTFVSYRK
-534 ELVNLIGAVNMGGA
+534 ELVNLMGSVNMGGA
-548 KVSNIAGEKLS
+548 RVSNIAGEKLS

-604 KYKRWLNPGNYADTF
+604 KYKRWLNPGNYADTLN
-619 RNAGKAMSEGSK
+619 NARKAMSEGSK

-647 GRGFVANVAR
+647 GRGLVANAAR

-664 ELAQERKEAAREIRE
+664 ELAQQRKEAAREIRE
-679 NEAREQMNENMRKGY
+679 NEAREQMNESMRKGY
-694 EEIAQVQRE
+694 EHIAEVQRKDLQE
-703 ATQTRDLNDSK
+703 REVTNSKQTAS
-714 ETVANNLN
+714 ENLN
-722 VNKLAQELNS
+722 IPKLAQELNS
-732 VGLMKAAEQMRT
+732 AGLARAAQQMT
-744 KNDLLNNAESKEDVI
+744 EKNEALNSAESKEDII

-766 EHKEIST
+766 EHKQIST
-773 ELVSN
+773 ELMTD
-778 IKNNGGDIIAGADR
+778 IKKNGGDVVLGADK
-792 FADSKVRNYEDKAL
+792 FADKKVRDYEDRAL

-811 LLEISKGK
+811 LMEVSKGK
-819 SYEAEVNQLVNERL
+819 PYEAEVNQLINERL
-833 NDITSKAESFTEDM
+833 NEITSKAESFTEDM
-847 RVLVRDN
+847 RMIARED

-873 TKDYNSMQQEFESIV
+873 SKDYQSMQQEFESII
-888 NSHKE
+888 NAHKE
-893 INPNEII
+893 VTKP
-900 QKEIVTNK
+900 KEAN
-908 EIHKEEV
+908 
-915 IINKVT
+915 N
-921 QNPTEDISNQI
+921 S
-932 NKDDISKQIRK
+932 K
-943 EDISKEINKKDE
+943 EDITKEINKDE

>member
-23 LGMLNVSFAGFDNG
+23 LSMFNVSFAGFENG
-37 VGFSMEANSISLP
+37 VGFSMEPNTVSLP

-88 WIIGHPANK
+88 WILGHPANK
-97 IVEEKNSNLSA
+97 IIEEKNKNLSE

-117 GGGFFDGSIRLWG
+117 GGGFFSGSIRLWG
-130 IPSSLSIM
+130 IPSSLAIM
-138 GANIATS
+138 GSDIATS

-168 ALVDLIGGTDAKAG
+168 ALVELIGGTDAKAG

-231 ALGVFTIVNGQL
+231 ALGVFTVVNGQL

-269 NANGTNPKE
+269 NSTGTNPKE

-291 VSASESASI
+291 VSAAEAASI
-300 NAGRFACIINKAIVY
+300 NAGRFSCIVNKAIVY

-336 DGYKVWPQEKL
+336 DGYKVWPQDKL
-347 SGAPSDYCVNFY
+347 SGAPTDYCVNFY
-359 TADSPNQMSSSTV
+359 TADSPNQMSSATK

-377 KCNIALAFLASRTD
+377 KCNIALAFMASRTD
-391 AKFGEKIGFPT
+391 ADFGEKIGFPT

-422 TTVPILLLVA
+422 TSVPILLLIA

-482 ESIVSNILKYMASC
+482 ESIISNILKYMASC

-522 VILGVTFISYRK
+522 VILGVTFVSYRK
-534 ELVNLIGAVNMGGA
+534 ELVNLMGAVNMGGA
-548 KVSNIAGEKLS
+548 RVSNIAGEKLS

-571 AAGGAIGGTLAGIN
+571 AVGGAIGGTLAGIN

-604 KYKRWLNPGNYADTF
+604 KYKRWLNPGNYADTLN
-619 RNAGKAMSEGSK
+619 NARKAMSEGSK

-647 GRGFVANVAR
+647 GRGLVANAAR

-664 ELAQERKEAAREIRE
+664 ELAQQRKEAARGIRE
-679 NEAREQMNENMRKGY
+679 NEAREQMNESMRKGY
-694 EEIAQVQRE
+694 EHIAEVQRK
-703 ATQTRDLNDSK
+703 DLQEREVTNSK
-714 ETVANNLN
+714 QVASENLN
-722 VNKLAQELNS
+722 IPKLAQELNS
-732 VGLMKAAEQMRT
+732 AGLARAAQQMT
-744 KNDLLNNAESKEDVI
+744 EKNEMLNSAESKEDVI

-766 EHKEIST
+766 EHKQIST
-773 ELVSN
+773 ELMTD
-778 IKNNGGDIIAGADR
+778 IKKNGGDVVLGADK
-792 FADSKVRNYEDKAL
+792 FADKKVRDYEDRAL

-811 LLEISKGK
+811 LMEVSKDK
-819 SYEAEVNQLVNERL
+819 PYEAEVNQLINERL
-833 NDITSKAESFTEDM
+833 NEITSKAESFTEDM
-847 RVLVRDN
+847 RMIARED

-873 TKDYNSMQQEFESIV
+873 SKDYQSMQQEFESIINAHNEVTKPKEV
-888 NSHKE
+888 N
-893 INPNEII
+893 P
-900 QKEIVTNK
+900 
-908 EIHKEEV
+908 KEE
-915 IINKVT
+915 
-921 QNPTEDISNQI
+921 
-932 NKDDISKQIRK
+932 
-943 EDISKEINKKDE
+943 ISKEINRDDE

>member
-23 LGMLNVSFAGFDNG
+23 LSMFNVSFAGFENG
-37 VGFSMEANSISLP
+37 VGFSMEPNTVSLP

-97 IVEEKNSNLSA
+97 IVEEKNKNLSD

-130 IPSSLSIM
+130 IPSSLAIM
-138 GANIATS
+138 GSDIATS

-168 ALVDLIGGTDAKAG
+168 ALVELIGGTDAKAG

-231 ALGVFTIVNGQL
+231 ALGVFTVVNGQL

-269 NANGTNPKE
+269 NSTGTNPKE

-291 VSASESASI
+291 VSAAEAASI
-300 NAGRFACIINKAIVY
+300 NAGRFSCIVNKAIVY

-336 DGYKVWPQEKL
+336 DGYKVWPQDKL
-347 SGAPSDYCVNFY
+347 SGAPTDYCVNFY
-359 TADSPNQMSSSTV
+359 TADSPNQMSSATK

-377 KCNIALAFLASRTD
+377 KCNIALAFMASRTD
-391 AKFGEKIGFPT
+391 ADFGEKIGFPT

-422 TTVPILLLVA
+422 TSVPILLLIA

-482 ESIVSNILKYMASC
+482 ESIISNILKYMASC
-496 FMVIVMIF
+496 FLVIVMIF

-522 VILGVTFISYRK
+522 VILGVTFVSYRK
-534 ELVNLIGAVNMGGA
+534 ELVNLMGAVNMGGA
-548 KVSNIAGEKLS
+548 RVSNIAGEKLS

-571 AAGGAIGGTLAGIN
+571 AAGGAIGGTLAGIS

-604 KYKRWLNPGNYADTF
+604 KYKRWLNPGNYADTLN
-619 RNAGKAMSEGSK
+619 NARKAMSEGSK

-647 GRGFVANVAR
+647 GRGLVANAAR

-664 ELAQERKEAAREIRE
+664 ELAQQRKEAAREIRE
-679 NEAREQMNENMRKGY
+679 NEAREQMNESMRKGY
-694 EEIAQVQRE
+694 EHIAEVQRK
-703 ATQTRDLNDSK
+703 DLQEREVTNSK
-714 ETVANNLN
+714 QVASENLN
-722 VNKLAQELNS
+722 IPKLAQELNS
-732 VGLMKAAEQMRT
+732 AGLARAAQQMT
-744 KNDLLNNAESKEDVI
+744 EKNEMLNSAESKEDVI

-766 EHKEIST
+766 EHKQIST
-773 ELVSN
+773 ELMTD
-778 IKNNGGDIIAGADR
+778 IKKNGGDVVLGADK
-792 FADSKVRNYEDKAL
+792 FADKKVRDYEDRVL

-811 LLEISKGK
+811 LMEVSKGK
-819 SYEAEVNQLVNERL
+819 PYEAEVNQLINERL
-833 NDITSKAESFTEDM
+833 NEITSKAESFTEDM
-847 RVLVRDN
+847 RMIARED

-873 TKDYNSMQQEFESIV
+873 SKDYQSMQQEFESIINAHNEVTKPKEV
-888 NSHKE
+888 N
-893 INPNEII
+893 P
-900 QKEIVTNK
+900 
-908 EIHKEEV
+908 KEE
-915 IINKVT
+915 
-921 QNPTEDISNQI
+921 
-932 NKDDISKQIRK
+932 
-943 EDISKEINKKDE
+943 ISKEINRDDE

>member
-23 LGMLNVSFAGFDNG
+23 LSMFNVSFAGFENG
-37 VGFSMEANSISLP
+37 VGFSMEPNTVSLP

-88 WIIGHPANK
+88 WILGHPANK
-97 IVEEKNSNLSA
+97 IVEEKNKNLSE

-117 GGGFFDGSIRLWG
+117 GGGFFSGSIRLWG
-130 IPSSLSIM
+130 IPSSLAIM
-138 GANIATS
+138 GSDIATS

-168 ALVDLIGGTDAKAG
+168 ALVELIGGTDAKAG

-231 ALGVFTIVNGQL
+231 ALGVFTVVNGQL

-269 NANGTNPKE
+269 NSTGTNPKE

-291 VSASESASI
+291 VSAAEAASI
-300 NAGRFACIINKAIVY
+300 NAGRFSCIVNKAIVY

-336 DGYKVWPQEKL
+336 DGYKVWPQDKL
-347 SGAPSDYCVNFY
+347 SGAPTDYCVNFY
-359 TADSPNQMSSSTV
+359 TADSPNQMSSATK

-377 KCNIALAFLASRTD
+377 KCNIALAFMASRTD
-391 AKFGEKIGFPT
+391 ADFGEKIGFPT

-422 TTVPILLLVA
+422 TSVPILLLIA

-482 ESIVSNILKYMASC
+482 ESIISNILKYMASC
-496 FMVIVMIF
+496 FLVIVMIF

-522 VILGVTFISYRK
+522 VILGVTFVSYRK
-534 ELVNLIGAVNMGGA
+534 ELVNLMGAVNMGGA
-548 KVSNIAGEKLS
+548 RVSNIAGEKLS

-571 AAGGAIGGTLAGIN
+571 AAGGAIGGTLAGIS

-604 KYKRWLNPGNYADTF
+604 KYKRWLNPGNYADTLN
-619 RNAGKAMSEGSK
+619 NARKAMSEGSK

-647 GRGFVANVAR
+647 GRGLVANAAR

-664 ELAQERKEAAREIRE
+664 ELAQQHKEAAREIRE
-679 NEAREQMNENMRKGY
+679 NEAREQMNESMRKGY
-694 EEIAQVQRE
+694 EHIAEVQRK
-703 ATQTRDLNDSK
+703 DLQEREVTNSK
-714 ETVANNLN
+714 QVASENLN
-722 VNKLAQELNS
+722 IPKLAQELNS
-732 VGLMKAAEQMRT
+732 AGLARAAQQMT
-744 KNDLLNNAESKEDVI
+744 EKNEMLNSAESKEDVI

-766 EHKEIST
+766 EHKQIST
-773 ELVSN
+773 ELMTD
-778 IKNNGGDIIAGADR
+778 IKKNGGDVVLGADK
-792 FADSKVRNYEDKAL
+792 FADKKVRDYEDRAL

-811 LLEISKGK
+811 LMEVSKGK
-819 SYEAEVNQLVNERL
+819 PYEAEVNQLINERL
-833 NDITSKAESFTEDM
+833 NEITSKAESFTEDM
-847 RVLVRDN
+847 RMIARED

-873 TKDYNSMQQEFESIV
+873 SKDYQSMQQEFESIINAHNEVTKPKEV
-888 NSHKE
+888 N
-893 INPNEII
+893 P
-900 QKEIVTNK
+900 
-908 EIHKEEV
+908 KEE
-915 IINKVT
+915 
-921 QNPTEDISNQI
+921 
-932 NKDDISKQIRK
+932 
-943 EDISKEINKKDE
+943 ISKEINRDDE

>member
-23 LGMLNVSFAGFDNG
+23 LSMFNVSFAGFENG
-37 VGFSMEANSISLP
+37 VGFSMEPNTVSLP

-77 IPYGTLEEDNT
+77 IPYGTLEKDNT
-88 WIIGHPANK
+88 WILGHPANK
-97 IVEEKNSNLSA
+97 IVEEKNKNLSE

-117 GGGFFDGSIRLWG
+117 GGGFFSGSIRWWG
-130 IPSSLSIM
+130 IPSSLAIM
-138 GANIATS
+138 GSDIATS

-168 ALVDLIGGTDAKAG
+168 ALVELIGGTDAKAG

-231 ALGVFTIVNGQL
+231 ALGVFTVVNGQL

-269 NANGTNPKE
+269 NSTGTNPKE

-291 VSASESASI
+291 VSAAEAASI
-300 NAGRFACIINKAIVY
+300 NAGRFSCIVNKAIVY

-336 DGYKVWPQEKL
+336 DGYKVWPQDKL
-347 SGAPSDYCVNFY
+347 SGAPTDYCVNFY
-359 TADSPNQMSSSTV
+359 TADSPNQMSSATK

-377 KCNIALAFLASRTD
+377 KCNIALAFMASRTD
-391 AKFGEKIGFPT
+391 ADFGEKIGFPT

-422 TTVPILLLVA
+422 TSVPILLLIA

-482 ESIVSNILKYMASC
+482 ESIISNILKYMASC

-522 VILGVTFISYRK
+522 VILGVTFVSYRK
-534 ELVNLIGAVNMGGA
+534 ELVNLMGSVNMGGA
-548 KVSNIAGEKLS
+548 RVSNIAGEKLS

-604 KYKRWLNPGNYADTF
+604 KYKRWLNPGNYADTLN
-619 RNAGKAMSEGSK
+619 NARKAMSEGSK

-647 GRGFVANVAR
+647 GRGLVANAAR

-664 ELAQERKEAAREIRE
+664 ELAQQRKEAAREIRE
-679 NEAREQMNENMRKGY
+679 NEAREQMNESMRKGY
-694 EEIAQVQRE
+694 EHIAEVQRKDLQE
-703 ATQTRDLNDSK
+703 REVTNSKQTAS
-714 ETVANNLN
+714 ENLN
-722 VNKLAQELNS
+722 IPKLAQELNS
-732 VGLMKAAEQMRT
+732 AGLARAAQQMT
-744 KNDLLNNAESKEDVI
+744 EKNEALNSAESKEDII

-766 EHKEIST
+766 EHKQIST
-773 ELVSN
+773 ELMTD
-778 IKNNGGDIIAGADR
+778 IKKNGGDVVLGADK
-792 FADSKVRNYEDKAL
+792 FADKKVRDYEDRAL

-811 LLEISKGK
+811 LMEVSKGK
-819 SYEAEVNQLVNERL
+819 PYEAEVNQLINERL
-833 NDITSKAESFTEDM
+833 NEITSKAESFTEDM
-847 RVLVRDN
+847 RMIARED

-873 TKDYNSMQQEFESIV
+873 SKDYQSMQQEFESIINAHNEVTKPKEV
-888 NSHKE
+888 N
-893 INPNEII
+893 P
-900 QKEIVTNK
+900 
-908 EIHKEEV
+908 KEE
-915 IINKVT
+915 
-921 QNPTEDISNQI
+921 
-932 NKDDISKQIRK
+932 
-943 EDISKEINKKDE
+943 ISKEINRDDE

>member
-23 LGMLNVSFAGFDNG
+23 LSMFNVSFAGFENG
-37 VGFSMEANSISLP
+37 VGFSMEPNTVSLP

-88 WIIGHPANK
+88 WILGHPANK
-97 IVEEKNSNLSA
+97 IVEEKNKNLSE

-117 GGGFFDGSIRLWG
+117 GGGFFSGSIRLWG
-130 IPSSLSIM
+130 IPSSLAIM
-138 GANIATS
+138 GSDIATS

-168 ALVDLIGGTDAKAG
+168 ALVELIGGTDAKAG

-231 ALGVFTIVNGQL
+231 ALGVFTVVNGQL

-269 NANGTNPKE
+269 NSTGTNPKE

-291 VSASESASI
+291 VSAAEAASI
-300 NAGRFACIINKAIVY
+300 NAGRFSCIVNKAIVY

-336 DGYKVWPQEKL
+336 DGYKVWPQDKL
-347 SGAPSDYCVNFY
+347 SGAPTDYCVNFY
-359 TADSPNQMSSSTV
+359 TADSPNQMSSATK

-377 KCNIALAFLASRTD
+377 KCNIALAFMASRTD
-391 AKFGEKIGFPT
+391 ADFGEKIGFPT

-422 TTVPILLLVA
+422 ASVPILLLIA

-522 VILGVTFISYRK
+522 VILGVTFVSYRK
-534 ELVNLIGAVNMGGA
+534 ELVNLMGAVNMGGA
-548 KVSNIAGEKLS
+548 RVSNIAGEKLS

-604 KYKRWLNPGNYADTF
+604 KYKRWLNPGNYADTLN
-619 RNAGKAMSEGSK
+619 NARKAMSEGSK
-631 GAVQGLRAG
+631 GSVQGLRAG

-647 GRGFVANVAR
+647 GRGLVANAAR

-664 ELAQERKEAAREIRE
+664 ELAQQRKEAAREIRE
-679 NEAREQMNENMRKGY
+679 NEAREQMNESMRKGY
-694 EEIAQVQRE
+694 EHIAEVQRK
-703 ATQTRDLNDSK
+703 DLQEREVTNSK
-714 ETVANNLN
+714 QAASENLN
-722 VNKLAQELNS
+722 IPKLVQELNS
-732 VGLMKAAEQMRT
+732 AGLARAAQQMT
-744 KNDLLNNAESKEDVI
+744 EKNEALNSAESKEDII

-766 EHKEIST
+766 EHKQIST
-773 ELVSN
+773 ELMTD
-778 IKNNGGDIIAGADR
+778 IKKNGGDVVLGTDK
-792 FADSKVRNYEDKAL
+792 FADKKVRDYEDRAL

-811 LLEISKGK
+811 LMEVSKGK
-819 SYEAEVNQLVNERL
+819 PYEAEVNQLINERL
-833 NDITSKAESFTEDM
+833 NEITSKAESFTEDM
-847 RVLVRDN
+847 RMIARED

-873 TKDYNSMQQEFESIV
+873 SKDYQSMQQEFESIINAHNEVTKPKEV
-888 NSHKE
+888 N
-893 INPNEII
+893 P
-900 QKEIVTNK
+900 
-908 EIHKEEV
+908 KEE
-915 IINKVT
+915 
-921 QNPTEDISNQI
+921 
-932 NKDDISKQIRK
+932 
-943 EDISKEINKKDE
+943 ISKEINRDDE

>member
-23 LGMLNVSFAGFDNG
+23 LSMFNVSFAGFENG
-37 VGFSMEANSISLP
+37 VGFSMEPNTVSLP

-88 WIIGHPANK
+88 WILGHPANK
-97 IVEEKNSNLSA
+97 IVEEKNKNLSE

-117 GGGFFDGSIRLWG
+117 GGGFFSGSIRLWG
-130 IPSSLSIM
+130 IPSSLAIM
-138 GANIATS
+138 GSDIATS

-168 ALVDLIGGTDAKAG
+168 ALVELIGGTDAKAG

-231 ALGVFTIVNGQL
+231 ALGVFTVVNGQL

-269 NANGTNPKE
+269 NSTGTNPKE

-291 VSASESASI
+291 VSAAEAASI
-300 NAGRFACIINKAIVY
+300 NAGRFSCIVNKAIVY

-336 DGYKVWPQEKL
+336 DGYKVWPQDKL
-347 SGAPSDYCVNFY
+347 SGAPTDYCVNFY
-359 TADSPNQMSSSTV
+359 TADSPNQMSSATK

-377 KCNIALAFLASRTD
+377 KCNIALAFMASRTD
-391 AKFGEKIGFPT
+391 ADFGEKIGFPT

-422 TTVPILLLVA
+422 TSVPILLLIA

-482 ESIVSNILKYMASC
+482 ESIISNILKYMASC

-522 VILGVTFISYRK
+522 VILGVTFVSYRK
-534 ELVNLIGAVNMGGA
+534 ELVNLMGAVNMGGA
-548 KVSNIAGEKLS
+548 RVSNIAGEKLS

-604 KYKRWLNPGNYADTF
+604 KYKRWLNPGNYADTLN
-619 RNAGKAMSEGSK
+619 NARKAMSEGSK

-647 GRGFVANVAR
+647 GRGLVANAAR

-664 ELAQERKEAAREIRE
+664 ELAQQRKEAAREIRE
-679 NEAREQMNENMRKGY
+679 NEAREQMNESMRKGY
-694 EEIAQVQRE
+694 EHIAEVQRKDLQE
-703 ATQTRDLNDSK
+703 REVTNSKQTAS
-714 ETVANNLN
+714 ENLN
-722 VNKLAQELNS
+722 IPKLAQELNS
-732 VGLMKAAEQMRT
+732 AGLARAAQQMT
-744 KNDLLNNAESKEDVI
+744 EKNEALNSAESKEDII

-766 EHKEIST
+766 EHKQIST
-773 ELVSN
+773 ELMTD
-778 IKNNGGDIIAGADR
+778 IKKNGGDVVLGADK
-792 FADSKVRNYEDKAL
+792 FADKKVRDYEDRAL

-811 LLEISKGK
+811 LMEVSKDK
-819 SYEAEVNQLVNERL
+819 SYEAEVNQLINERL
-833 NDITSKAESFTEDM
+833 NEITSKAESFTEDM
-847 RVLVRDN
+847 RMIARED

-873 TKDYNSMQQEFESIV
+873 SKDYQSMQQEFESII
-888 NSHKE
+888 NAHKE
-893 INPNEII
+893 VTKP
-900 QKEIVTNK
+900 KEAN
-908 EIHKEEV
+908 
-915 IINKVT
+915 N
-921 QNPTEDISNQI
+921 S
-932 NKDDISKQIRK
+932 K
-943 EDISKEINKKDE
+943 EDITKEINKDE

>member
-23 LGMLNVSFAGFDNG
+23 LSMFNVSFAGFENG
-37 VGFSMEANSISLP
+37 VGFSMEPNTVSLP

-88 WIIGHPANK
+88 WILGHPANK
-97 IVEEKNSNLSA
+97 IVEEKNKNLSE

-117 GGGFFDGSIRLWG
+117 GGGFFSGSIRLWG
-130 IPSSLSIM
+130 IPSSLAIM
-138 GANIATS
+138 GSDIATS

-168 ALVDLIGGTDAKAG
+168 ALVELIGGTDAKAG

-231 ALGVFTIVNGQL
+231 ALGVFTVVNGQL

-269 NANGTNPKE
+269 NSTGTNPKE

-291 VSASESASI
+291 VSAAEAASI
-300 NAGRFACIINKAIVY
+300 NAGRFSCIVNKAIVY

-336 DGYKVWPQEKL
+336 DGYKVWPQDKL
-347 SGAPSDYCVNFY
+347 SGAPTDYCVNFY
-359 TADSPNQMSSSTV
+359 TADSPNQMSSATK

-377 KCNIALAFLASRTD
+377 KCNIALAFMASRTD
-391 AKFGEKIGFPT
+391 ADFGEKIGFPT

-422 TTVPILLLVA
+422 TSVPILLLIA

-482 ESIVSNILKYMASC
+482 ESIISNILKYMASC

-522 VILGVTFISYRK
+522 VILGVTFVSYRK
-534 ELVNLIGAVNMGGA
+534 ELVNLMGAVNMGGA
-548 KVSNIAGEKLS
+548 RVSNIAGEKLS

-604 KYKRWLNPGNYADTF
+604 KYKRWLNPGNYADTLN
-619 RNAGKAMSEGSK
+619 NARKAMSEGSK

-647 GRGFVANVAR
+647 GRGLVANAAR

-664 ELAQERKEAAREIRE
+664 ELAQQRKEAAREIRE
-679 NEAREQMNENMRKGY
+679 NEAREQMNESMRKGY
-694 EEIAQVQRE
+694 EHIAEVQRKDLQE
-703 ATQTRDLNDSK
+703 REVTNSKQTAS
-714 ETVANNLN
+714 ENLN
-722 VNKLAQELNS
+722 IPKLAQELNS
-732 VGLMKAAEQMRT
+732 AGLARAAQQMT
-744 KNDLLNNAESKEDVI
+744 EKNEALNSAESKEDII

-766 EHKEIST
+766 EHKQIST
-773 ELVSN
+773 ELMTD
-778 IKNNGGDIIAGADR
+778 IKKNGGDVVLGADK
-792 FADSKVRNYEDKAL
+792 FSDKKVRDYEDRAL

-811 LLEISKGK
+811 LMEVSKGK
-819 SYEAEVNQLVNERL
+819 PYEAEVNQLINERL
-833 NDITSKAESFTEDM
+833 NEITSKAESFTEDM
-847 RVLVRDN
+847 RMIARED

-873 TKDYNSMQQEFESIV
+873 SKDYQSMQQEFESIINAHNEVTKPKEV
-888 NSHKE
+888 N
-893 INPNEII
+893 P
-900 QKEIVTNK
+900 
-908 EIHKEEV
+908 KEE
-915 IINKVT
+915 
-921 QNPTEDISNQI
+921 
-932 NKDDISKQIRK
+932 
-943 EDISKEINKKDE
+943 ISKEINRDDE

>member
-23 LGMLNVSFAGFDNG
+23 LSMFNVSFAGFEDG
-37 VGFSMEANSISLP
+37 VGFSMENNTVSLP
-50 AKDMINSN
+50 AKDMINSD

-65 IDELFSRSAGFA
+65 IDELFSRSASFA

-88 WIIGHPANK
+88 WIIGHPENK
-97 IVEEKNSNLSA
+97 IVEEKNSNLSDD
-108 EAKERLKKQ
+108 AKERLKKQ
-117 GGGFFDGSIRLWG
+117 GGGFFSGAIRLWG
-130 IPSSLSIM
+130 IPSSLAIM

-145 VAFLCANIISWLV
+145 VAFLCANIISWLT

-168 ALVDLIGGTDAKAG
+168 ALVELIGGTDSKAG

-191 FYPLSTLAFLTVAVY
+191 FYPLSTLAFLTVACY

-214 RKFRASFGALGW
+214 RRFRASFGALGW

-256 NCVLSAA
+256 NCILSAA

-269 NANGTNPKE
+269 NENGTNPKE
-278 STNSMCDADTSQS
+278 NTNSMCDADTSQA
-291 VSASESASI
+291 VSAAEAASI
-300 NAGRFACIINKAIVY
+300 NAGRFSCIVNKAIVY
-315 DRWAEQ
+315 DRWSEQ

-336 DGYKVWPQEKL
+336 DGYKAWPQDKL
-347 SGAPSDYCVNFY
+347 SGSPSDYCVNFY
-359 TADSPNQMSSSTV
+359 TSDSPNQMSSSTR
-372 FTSNS
+372 FTANS
-377 KCNIALAFLASRTD
+377 KCNIALAFMASRTD
-391 AKFGEKIGFPT
+391 AHFGEAIGFPT

-422 TTVPILLLVA
+422 TTIPILLLIA

-441 PVVVYALVYNITATI
+441 PVVVYALVYNLTATI

-482 ESIVSNILKYMASC
+482 ESIISNILKYMASC

-522 VILGVTFISYRK
+522 VILGVTFVSYRK
-534 ELVNLIGAVNMGGA
+534 ELVNLMGAVNMGGA
-548 KVSNIAGEKLS
+548 RVANIAEQKIN
-559 KAGQKAKYMGMA
+559 KAREKAKYMGMA
-571 AAGGAIGGTLAGIN
+571 AAGGAVGGTIAGIQ

-604 KYKRWLNPGNYADTF
+604 KYKRWINAGNYRDTLD
-619 RNAGKAMSEGSK
+619 NARKAMQEGSK
-631 GAVQGLRAG
+631 GALQGVRAG
-640 TSMELKR
+640 TGMELKR

-679 NEAREQMNENMRKGY
+679 NEARQQMNNELRSGY
-694 EEIAQVQRE
+694 EKIAQTQRE
-703 ATQTRDLNDSK
+703 EIQNQRLNDSK
-714 ETVANNLN
+714 EIASENLN

-732 VGLMKAAEQMRT
+732 VGLARASEQMMAKR
-744 KNDLLNNAESKEDVI
+744 DMLNNAESKEDVI

-773 ELVSN
+773 ELINN
-778 IKNNGGDIIAGADR
+778 IKTNNGDIISGTDK
-792 FADSKVRNYEDKAL
+792 FADLKVKNYEDKAL
-806 AETQR
+806 SETQR
-811 LLEISKGK
+811 LMDISKNK
-819 SYEAEVNQLVNERL
+819 PYEAEVNQLVNERL
-833 NDITSKAESFTEDM
+833 NEITSKTESFTEDM
-847 RVLVRDN
+847 RMIAREN
-854 KGIDIEKVTA
+854 KGVDIEKVTA

-873 TKDYNSMQQEFESIV
+873 SKDYQSMQQEFESII
-888 NSHKE
+888 NAHKE
-893 INPNEII
+893 VPKPKEVNNP
-900 QKEIVTNK
+900 
-908 EIHKEEV
+908 KEE
-915 IINKVT
+915 
-921 QNPTEDISNQI
+921 
-932 NKDDISKQIRK
+932 
-943 EDISKEINKKDE
+943 ISKEINKKEE

>member
-23 LGMLNVSFAGFDNG
+23 LSMFNVSFAGFENG
-37 VGFSMEANSISLP
+37 VGFSMEPNTVSLP

-88 WIIGHPANK
+88 WILGHPANK
-97 IVEEKNSNLSA
+97 IVEEKNKNLSE

-117 GGGFFDGSIRLWG
+117 GGGFFSGSIRLWG
-130 IPSSLSIM
+130 IPSSLAIM
-138 GANIATS
+138 GSDIATS

-168 ALVDLIGGTDAKAG
+168 ALVELIGGTDAKAG

-231 ALGVFTIVNGQL
+231 ALGVFTVVNGQL

-269 NANGTNPKE
+269 NSTGTNPKE

-291 VSASESASI
+291 VSAAEAASI
-300 NAGRFACIINKAIVY
+300 NAGRFSCIVNKAIVY

-336 DGYKVWPQEKL
+336 DGYKVWPQDKL
-347 SGAPSDYCVNFY
+347 SGAPTDYCVNFY
-359 TADSPNQMSSSTV
+359 TADSPNQMSSATK

-377 KCNIALAFLASRTD
+377 KCNIALAFMASRTD
-391 AKFGEKIGFPT
+391 ADFGEKIGFPT

-422 TTVPILLLVA
+422 ASVPILLLIA

-522 VILGVTFISYRK
+522 VILGVTFVSYRK
-534 ELVNLIGAVNMGGA
+534 ELVNLMGAVNMGGA
-548 KVSNIAGEKLS
+548 RVSNIAGEKLS

-604 KYKRWLNPGNYADTF
+604 KYKRWLNPGNYADTLN
-619 RNAGKAMSEGSK
+619 NARKAMSEGSK

-647 GRGFVANVAR
+647 GRGLVANAAR

-664 ELAQERKEAAREIRE
+664 ELAQQRKEAAREIRE
-679 NEAREQMNENMRKGY
+679 NEAREQMNESMRKGY
-694 EEIAQVQRE
+694 EHIAEVQRKDLQE
-703 ATQTRDLNDSK
+703 REVTNSKQTAS
-714 ETVANNLN
+714 ENLN
-722 VNKLAQELNS
+722 IPKLAQELNS
-732 VGLMKAAEQMRT
+732 AGLARAAQQMT
-744 KNDLLNNAESKEDVI
+744 EKNEALNSAESKEDII

-766 EHKEIST
+766 EHKQIST
-773 ELVSN
+773 ELMTD
-778 IKNNGGDIIAGADR
+778 IKKNGGDVVLGADK
-792 FADSKVRNYEDKAL
+792 FADKKVRDYEDRAL

-811 LLEISKGK
+811 LMEVSKGK
-819 SYEAEVNQLVNERL
+819 PYEAEVNQLINERL
-833 NDITSKAESFTEDM
+833 NEITSKAESFTEDM
-847 RVLVRDN
+847 RMIARED

-873 TKDYNSMQQEFESIV
+873 SKDYQSMQQEFESIINAHNEVTKPKEV
-888 NSHKE
+888 N
-893 INPNEII
+893 P
-900 QKEIVTNK
+900 
-908 EIHKEEV
+908 KEE
-915 IINKVT
+915 
-921 QNPTEDISNQI
+921 
-932 NKDDISKQIRK
+932 
-943 EDISKEINKKDE
+943 ISKEINRDDE

>member
-23 LGMLNVSFAGFDNG
+23 LSMFNVSFAGFENG
-37 VGFSMEANSISLP
+37 VGFSMEPNTVSLP

-88 WIIGHPANK
+88 WILGHPANK
-97 IVEEKNSNLSA
+97 IVEEKNKNLSE

-117 GGGFFDGSIRLWG
+117 GGGFFSGSIRLWG
-130 IPSSLSIM
+130 IPSSLAIM
-138 GANIATS
+138 GSDIATS

-168 ALVDLIGGTDAKAG
+168 ALVELIGGTDAKAG

-231 ALGVFTIVNGQL
+231 ALGVFTVVNGQL

-269 NANGTNPKE
+269 NSTGTNPKE

-291 VSASESASI
+291 VSAAEAASI
-300 NAGRFACIINKAIVY
+300 NAGRFSCIVNKAIVY

-336 DGYKVWPQEKL
+336 DGYKVWPQDKL
-347 SGAPSDYCVNFY
+347 SGAPTDYCVNFY
-359 TADSPNQMSSSTV
+359 TADSPNQMSSATK

-377 KCNIALAFLASRTD
+377 KCNIALAFMASRTD
-391 AKFGEKIGFPT
+391 ADFGEKIGFPT

-422 TTVPILLLVA
+422 ASVPILLLIA

-522 VILGVTFISYRK
+522 VILGVTFVSYRK
-534 ELVNLIGAVNMGGA
+534 ELVNLMGAVNMGGA
-548 KVSNIAGEKLS
+548 RVSNIAGEKLS

-604 KYKRWLNPGNYADTF
+604 KYKRWLNPGNYADTLN
-619 RNAGKAMSEGSK
+619 NARKAMSEGSK

-647 GRGFVANVAR
+647 GRGLVANAAR

-664 ELAQERKEAAREIRE
+664 ELAQQRKEAAREIRE
-679 NEAREQMNENMRKGY
+679 NEAREQMNESMRKGY
-694 EEIAQVQRE
+694 EHIAEVQRK
-703 ATQTRDLNDSK
+703 DLQEREVTNSK
-714 ETVANNLN
+714 QAASENLN
-722 VNKLAQELNS
+722 IPKLVQELNS
-732 VGLMKAAEQMRT
+732 AGLARAAQQMT
-744 KNDLLNNAESKEDVI
+744 EKNEALNSAESKEDII

-766 EHKEIST
+766 EHKQIST
-773 ELVSN
+773 ELMTD
-778 IKNNGGDIIAGADR
+778 IKKNGGDVVLGADK
-792 FADSKVRNYEDKAL
+792 FADKKVRDYEDRAL

-811 LLEISKGK
+811 LMEVSKGK
-819 SYEAEVNQLVNERL
+819 PYEAEVNQLINERL
-833 NDITSKAESFTEDM
+833 NEITSKAESFTEDM
-847 RVLVRDN
+847 RMIARED

-873 TKDYNSMQQEFESIV
+873 SKDYQSMQQEFESIINAHNEVTKPKEV
-888 NSHKE
+888 N
-893 INPNEII
+893 P
-900 QKEIVTNK
+900 
-908 EIHKEEV
+908 KEE
-915 IINKVT
+915 
-921 QNPTEDISNQI
+921 
-932 NKDDISKQIRK
+932 
-943 EDISKEINKKDE
+943 ISKEINRDDE

>member
-23 LGMLNVSFAGFDNG
+23 LSMFNVSFAGFENG
-37 VGFSMEANSISLP
+37 VGFSMEPNTVSLP

-88 WIIGHPANK
+88 WILGHPANK
-97 IVEEKNSNLSA
+97 IVEEKNKNLSE

-117 GGGFFDGSIRLWG
+117 GGGFFSGSIRLWG
-130 IPSSLSIM
+130 IPSSLAIM
-138 GANIATS
+138 GSDIATS

-168 ALVDLIGGTDAKAG
+168 ALVELIGGTDAKAG

-231 ALGVFTIVNGQL
+231 ALGVFTVVNGQL

-269 NANGTNPKE
+269 NSTGTNPKE

-291 VSASESASI
+291 VSAAEAASI
-300 NAGRFACIINKAIVY
+300 NAGRFSCIVNKAIVY

-336 DGYKVWPQEKL
+336 DGYKVWPQDKL
-347 SGAPSDYCVNFY
+347 SGAPTDYCVNFY
-359 TADSPNQMSSSTV
+359 TADSPNQMSSATK

-377 KCNIALAFLASRTD
+377 KCNIALAFMASRTD
-391 AKFGEKIGFPT
+391 ADFGEKIGFPT

-422 TTVPILLLVA
+422 TSVPILLLIA

-482 ESIVSNILKYMASC
+482 ESIISNILKYMASC

-522 VILGVTFISYRK
+522 VILGVTFVSYRK
-534 ELVNLIGAVNMGGA
+534 ELVNLMGSVNMGGA
-548 KVSNIAGEKLS
+548 RVSNIAGEKLS

-604 KYKRWLNPGNYADTF
+604 KYKRWLNPGNYADTLN
-619 RNAGKAMSEGSK
+619 NARKAMSEGSK

-647 GRGFVANVAR
+647 GRGLVANAAR

-664 ELAQERKEAAREIRE
+664 ELAQQRKEAAREIRE
-679 NEAREQMNENMRKGY
+679 NEAREQMNESMRKGY
-694 EEIAQVQRE
+694 EHIAEVQRKDLQE
-703 ATQTRDLNDSK
+703 REVTNSKQTAS
-714 ETVANNLN
+714 ENLN
-722 VNKLAQELNS
+722 IPKLAQELNS
-732 VGLMKAAEQMRT
+732 AGLARAAQQMT
-744 KNDLLNNAESKEDVI
+744 EKNEALNSAESKEDII

-766 EHKEIST
+766 EHKQIST
-773 ELVSN
+773 ELMTD
-778 IKNNGGDIIAGADR
+778 IKKNGGDVVLGADK
-792 FADSKVRNYEDKAL
+792 FADKKVRDYEDRAL

-811 LLEISKGK
+811 LMEVSKGK
-819 SYEAEVNQLVNERL
+819 PYEAEVNQLINERL
-833 NDITSKAESFTEDM
+833 NEITSKAESFTEDM
-847 RVLVRDN
+847 RMIARED

-873 TKDYNSMQQEFESIV
+873 SKDYQSMQQEFESIINAYNEVTKPKEV
-888 NSHKE
+888 N
-893 INPNEII
+893 P
-900 QKEIVTNK
+900 
-908 EIHKEEV
+908 KEE
-915 IINKVT
+915 
-921 QNPTEDISNQI
+921 
-932 NKDDISKQIRK
+932 
-943 EDISKEINKKDE
+943 ISKEINRDDE

>member
-23 LGMLNVSFAGFDNG
+23 LSMFNVSFAGFENG
-37 VGFSMEANSISLP
+37 VGFSMEPNTVSLP

-88 WIIGHPANK
+88 WILGHPANK
-97 IVEEKNSNLSA
+97 IIEEKNKNLSE

-117 GGGFFDGSIRLWG
+117 GGGFFSGSIRLWG
-130 IPSSLSIM
+130 IPSSLAIM
-138 GANIATS
+138 GSDIATS

-168 ALVDLIGGTDAKAG
+168 ALVELIGGTDAKAG

-231 ALGVFTIVNGQL
+231 ALGVFTVVNGQL

-269 NANGTNPKE
+269 NSTGTNPKE

-291 VSASESASI
+291 VSAAEAASI
-300 NAGRFACIINKAIVY
+300 NAGRFSCIVNKAIVY

-336 DGYKVWPQEKL
+336 DGYKVWPQDKL
-347 SGAPSDYCVNFY
+347 SGAPTDYCVNFY
-359 TADSPNQMSSSTV
+359 TADSPNQMSSATK

-377 KCNIALAFLASRTD
+377 KCNIALAFMASRTD
-391 AKFGEKIGFPT
+391 ADFGEKIGFPT

-422 TTVPILLLVA
+422 TSVPILLLIA

-482 ESIVSNILKYMASC
+482 ESIISNILKYMASC

-522 VILGVTFISYRK
+522 VILGVTFVSYRK
-534 ELVNLIGAVNMGGA
+534 ELVNLMGSVNMGGA
-548 KVSNIAGEKLS
+548 RVSNIAGEKLS

-571 AAGGAIGGTLAGIN
+571 AAGGAIGGTLAGIS

-604 KYKRWLNPGNYADTF
+604 KYKRWLNPGNYADTLN
-619 RNAGKAMSEGSK
+619 NARKAMSEGSK

-647 GRGFVANVAR
+647 GRGLVANAAR

-664 ELAQERKEAAREIRE
+664 ELAQQRKEAARGIRE
-679 NEAREQMNENMRKGY
+679 NEAREQMNESMRKGY
-694 EEIAQVQRE
+694 EHIAEVQRK
-703 ATQTRDLNDSK
+703 DLQEREVTNSK
-714 ETVANNLN
+714 QVASENLN
-722 VNKLAQELNS
+722 IPKLAQELNS
-732 VGLMKAAEQMRT
+732 AGLARAAQQMT
-744 KNDLLNNAESKEDVI
+744 EKNKMLNSAESKEDVI

-766 EHKEIST
+766 EHKQIST
-773 ELVSN
+773 ELMTD
-778 IKNNGGDIIAGADR
+778 IKKNGGDVVLGADK
-792 FADSKVRNYEDKAL
+792 FADKKVRDYEDRAL

-811 LLEISKGK
+811 LMEVSKDK
-819 SYEAEVNQLVNERL
+819 PYEAEVNQLINERL
-833 NDITSKAESFTEDM
+833 NEITSKAESFTEDM
-847 RVLVRDN
+847 RMIARED

-873 TKDYNSMQQEFESIV
+873 SKDYQSMQQEFESIINAHNEVTKPKEV
-888 NSHKE
+888 N
-893 INPNEII
+893 P
-900 QKEIVTNK
+900 
-908 EIHKEEV
+908 KEE
-915 IINKVT
+915 
-921 QNPTEDISNQI
+921 
-932 NKDDISKQIRK
+932 
-943 EDISKEINKKDE
+943 ISKEINRDDE

>member
-23 LGMLNVSFAGFDNG
+23 LSMFNVSFAGFENG
-37 VGFSMEANSISLP
+37 VGFSMEPNTVSLP

-88 WIIGHPANK
+88 WILGHPANK
-97 IVEEKNSNLSA
+97 IVEEKNKNLSE

-117 GGGFFDGSIRLWG
+117 GGGFFSGSIRLWG
-130 IPSSLSIM
+130 IPSSLAIM
-138 GANIATS
+138 GSDIATS

-168 ALVDLIGGTDAKAG
+168 ALVELIGGTDAKAG

-231 ALGVFTIVNGQL
+231 ALGVFTVVNGQL

-269 NANGTNPKE
+269 NSTGTNPKE

-291 VSASESASI
+291 VSAAEAASI
-300 NAGRFACIINKAIVY
+300 NAGRFSCIVNKAIVY

-336 DGYKVWPQEKL
+336 DGYKVWPQDKL
-347 SGAPSDYCVNFY
+347 SGAPTDYCVNFY
-359 TADSPNQMSSSTV
+359 TADSPNQMSSATK

-377 KCNIALAFLASRTD
+377 KCNIALAFMASRTD
-391 AKFGEKIGFPT
+391 ADFGEKIGFPT

-422 TTVPILLLVA
+422 TSVPILLLIA

-482 ESIVSNILKYMASC
+482 ESIISNILKYMASC
-496 FMVIVMIF
+496 FFVIVMIF

-522 VILGVTFISYRK
+522 VILGVTFVSYRK
-534 ELVNLIGAVNMGGA
+534 ELVNLMGAVNMGGA
-548 KVSNIAGEKLS
+548 RVSNIAGEKLS

-571 AAGGAIGGTLAGIN
+571 AAGGAIGGTLAGIS

-604 KYKRWLNPGNYADTF
+604 KYKRWLNPGNYADTLN
-619 RNAGKAMSEGSK
+619 NARKAMSEGSK

-647 GRGFVANVAR
+647 GRGLVANAAR

-664 ELAQERKEAAREIRE
+664 ELAQQRKEAAREIRE
-679 NEAREQMNENMRKGY
+679 NEAREQMNESMRKGY
-694 EEIAQVQRE
+694 EHIAEVQRK
-703 ATQTRDLNDSK
+703 DLQEREVTNSK
-714 ETVANNLN
+714 QVASENLN
-722 VNKLAQELNS
+722 IPKLAQELNS
-732 VGLMKAAEQMRT
+732 AGLARAAQQMT
-744 KNDLLNNAESKEDVI
+744 EKNEALNSAESKEDII

-766 EHKEIST
+766 EHKQIST
-773 ELVSN
+773 ELMTD
-778 IKNNGGDIIAGADR
+778 IKKNGGDVVLGADK
-792 FADSKVRNYEDKAL
+792 FADKKVRDYEDRAL

-811 LLEISKGK
+811 LMEVSKGK
-819 SYEAEVNQLVNERL
+819 PYEAEVNQLINERL
-833 NDITSKAESFTEDM
+833 NEITSKAESFTEDM
-847 RVLVRDN
+847 RMIARED

-873 TKDYNSMQQEFESIV
+873 SKDYQSMQQEFESIINAHNEVTKPKEV
-888 NSHKE
+888 N
-893 INPNEII
+893 P
-900 QKEIVTNK
+900 
-908 EIHKEEV
+908 KEE
-915 IINKVT
+915 
-921 QNPTEDISNQI
+921 
-932 NKDDISKQIRK
+932 
-943 EDISKEINKKDE
+943 ISKEINRDDE

>member
-23 LGMLNVSFAGFDNG
+23 LSMFNVSFAGFENG
-37 VGFSMEANSISLP
+37 VGFSMEPNTVSLP

-88 WIIGHPANK
+88 WILGHPANK
-97 IVEEKNSNLSA
+97 IVEEKNKNLSE

-117 GGGFFDGSIRLWG
+117 GGGFFSGSIRLWG
-130 IPSSLSIM
+130 IPSSLAIM
-138 GANIATS
+138 GSDIATS

-168 ALVDLIGGTDAKAG
+168 ALVELIGGTDAKAG

-231 ALGVFTIVNGQL
+231 ALGVFTVVNGQL

-269 NANGTNPKE
+269 NSTGTNPKE

-291 VSASESASI
+291 VSAAEAASI
-300 NAGRFACIINKAIVY
+300 NAGRFSCIVNKAIVY

-336 DGYKVWPQEKL
+336 DGYKVWPQDKL
-347 SGAPSDYCVNFY
+347 SGAPTDYCVNFY
-359 TADSPNQMSSSTV
+359 TADSPNQMSSATK

-377 KCNIALAFLASRTD
+377 KCNIALAFMASRTD
-391 AKFGEKIGFPT
+391 ADFGEKIGFPT

-422 TTVPILLLVA
+422 TSVPILLLIA

-482 ESIVSNILKYMASC
+482 ESIISNILKYMASC
-496 FMVIVMIF
+496 FLVIVMIF

-522 VILGVTFISYRK
+522 VILGVTFVSYRK
-534 ELVNLIGAVNMGGA
+534 ELVNLMGAVNMGGA
-548 KVSNIAGEKLS
+548 RVSNIAGEKLS

-571 AAGGAIGGTLAGIN
+571 AAGGAIGGTLAGIS

-604 KYKRWLNPGNYADTF
+604 KYKRWLNPGNYADTLN
-619 RNAGKAMSEGSK
+619 NARKAMSEGSK

-647 GRGFVANVAR
+647 GRGLVANAAR

-664 ELAQERKEAAREIRE
+664 ELAQQRKEDAREIRE
-679 NEAREQMNENMRKGY
+679 NEAREQMNESMRKGY
-694 EEIAQVQRE
+694 EHIAEVQRK
-703 ATQTRDLNDSK
+703 DLQEREVTNSK
-714 ETVANNLN
+714 QVASENLN
-722 VNKLAQELNS
+722 IPKLAQELNS
-732 VGLMKAAEQMRT
+732 AGLARAAQQMT
-744 KNDLLNNAESKEDVI
+744 EKNEMLNSAESKEDVI

-766 EHKEIST
+766 EHKQIST
-773 ELVSN
+773 ELMTD
-778 IKNNGGDIIAGADR
+778 IKKNGGDVVLGADK
-792 FADSKVRNYEDKAL
+792 FADKKVRDYEDRAL

-811 LLEISKGK
+811 LMEVSKGK
-819 SYEAEVNQLVNERL
+819 PYEAEVNQLINERL
-833 NDITSKAESFTEDM
+833 NEITSKAESFTEDM
-847 RVLVRDN
+847 RMIARED

-873 TKDYNSMQQEFESIV
+873 SKDYQSMQQEFESIINAHNEVTKPKEV
-888 NSHKE
+888 N
-893 INPNEII
+893 P
-900 QKEIVTNK
+900 
-908 EIHKEEV
+908 KEE
-915 IINKVT
+915 
-921 QNPTEDISNQI
+921 
-932 NKDDISKQIRK
+932 
-943 EDISKEINKKDE
+943 ISKEINRDDE

>member
-23 LGMLNVSFAGFDNG
+23 LSMFNVSFAGFENG
-37 VGFSMEANSISLP
+37 VGFSMEPNTVSLP

-88 WIIGHPANK
+88 WILGHPANK
-97 IVEEKNSNLSA
+97 IVEEKNKNLSE

-117 GGGFFDGSIRLWG
+117 GGGFFSGSIRLWG
-130 IPSSLSIM
+130 IPSSLAIIGSD
-138 GANIATS
+138 IATS

-168 ALVDLIGGTDAKAG
+168 ALVELIGGTDAKAG

-231 ALGVFTIVNGQL
+231 ALGVFTVVNGQL

-269 NANGTNPKE
+269 NSTGTNPKE

-291 VSASESASI
+291 VSAAEAASI
-300 NAGRFACIINKAIVY
+300 NAGRFSCIVNKAIVY

-336 DGYKVWPQEKL
+336 DGYKVWPQDKL
-347 SGAPSDYCVNFY
+347 SGAPTDYCVNFY
-359 TADSPNQMSSSTV
+359 TADSPNQMSSATK

-377 KCNIALAFLASRTD
+377 KCNIALAFMASRTD
-391 AKFGEKIGFPT
+391 ADFGEKIGFPT

-422 TTVPILLLVA
+422 TSVPILLLIA

-522 VILGVTFISYRK
+522 VILGVTFVSYRK
-534 ELVNLIGAVNMGGA
+534 ELVNLMGAVNMGGA
-548 KVSNIAGEKLS
+548 RVSNIAGEKLS

-604 KYKRWLNPGNYADTF
+604 KYKRWLNPGNYADTLN
-619 RNAGKAMSEGSK
+619 NARKAMSEGSK

-647 GRGFVANVAR
+647 GRGLVANAAR

-664 ELAQERKEAAREIRE
+664 ELAQQRKEAAREIRE
-679 NEAREQMNENMRKGY
+679 NEAREQMNESMRKGY
-694 EEIAQVQRE
+694 EHIAEVQRK
-703 ATQTRDLNDSK
+703 DLQEREVTNSK
-714 ETVANNLN
+714 QAASENLN
-722 VNKLAQELNS
+722 IPKLVQELNS
-732 VGLMKAAEQMRT
+732 AGLARAAQQMT
-744 KNDLLNNAESKEDVI
+744 EKNEALNSAESKEDII

-766 EHKEIST
+766 EHKQIST
-773 ELVSN
+773 ELMTD
-778 IKNNGGDIIAGADR
+778 IKKNGGDVVLGTDK
-792 FADSKVRNYEDKAL
+792 FADKKVRDYEDRAL

-811 LLEISKGK
+811 LMEVSKGK
-819 SYEAEVNQLVNERL
+819 SYEAEVNQLINERL
-833 NDITSKAESFTEDM
+833 NEITSKAESFTEDM
-847 RVLVRDN
+847 RMIARED

-873 TKDYNSMQQEFESIV
+873 SKDYQSMQQEFESII
-888 NSHKE
+888 NAHKE
-893 INPNEII
+893 VTKP
-900 QKEIVTNK
+900 KEAN
-908 EIHKEEV
+908 
-915 IINKVT
+915 N
-921 QNPTEDISNQI
+921 S
-932 NKDDISKQIRK
+932 K
-943 EDISKEINKKDE
+943 EDITKEINKDE

>member
-23 LGMLNVSFAGFDNG
+23 LSMFNVSFAGFENG
-37 VGFSMEANSISLP
+37 VGFSMEPNTVSLP

-88 WIIGHPANK
+88 WILGHPANK
-97 IVEEKNSNLSA
+97 IVEEKNKNLSE

-117 GGGFFDGSIRLWG
+117 GGGFFSGSIRLWG
-130 IPSSLSIM
+130 IPSSLAIM
-138 GANIATS
+138 GSDIATS

-168 ALVDLIGGTDAKAG
+168 ALVELIGGTDAKAG

-231 ALGVFTIVNGQL
+231 ALGVFTVVNGQL

-269 NANGTNPKE
+269 NSTGTNPKE

-291 VSASESASI
+291 VSAAEAASI
-300 NAGRFACIINKAIVY
+300 NAGRFSCIVNKAIVY

-336 DGYKVWPQEKL
+336 DGYKVWPQDKL
-347 SGAPSDYCVNFY
+347 SGAPTDYCVNFY
-359 TADSPNQMSSSTV
+359 TADSPNQMSSATK

-377 KCNIALAFLASRTD
+377 KCNIALAFMASRTD
-391 AKFGEKIGFPT
+391 ADFGEKIGFPT

-422 TTVPILLLVA
+422 ASVPILLLIA

-522 VILGVTFISYRK
+522 VILGVTFVSYRK
-534 ELVNLIGAVNMGGA
+534 ELVNLMGAVNMGGA
-548 KVSNIAGEKLS
+548 RVSNIAGEKLS

-604 KYKRWLNPGNYADTF
+604 KYKRWLNPGNYADTLN
-619 RNAGKAMSEGSK
+619 NARKAMSEGSK

-647 GRGFVANVAR
+647 GRGLVANAAR

-664 ELAQERKEAAREIRE
+664 ELAQQRKEAAREIRE
-679 NEAREQMNENMRKGY
+679 NEAREQMNESMRKGY
-694 EEIAQVQRE
+694 EHIAEVQRK
-703 ATQTRDLNDSK
+703 DLQEREVTNSK
-714 ETVANNLN
+714 QAASENLN
-722 VNKLAQELNS
+722 IPKLVQELNS
-732 VGLMKAAEQMRT
+732 AGLARAAQQMT
-744 KNDLLNNAESKEDVI
+744 EKNEALNSAESKEDII

-766 EHKEIST
+766 EHKQIST
-773 ELVSN
+773 ELMTG
-778 IKNNGGDIIAGADR
+778 IKKNGGDVVLGTDK
-792 FADSKVRNYEDKAL
+792 FADKKVRDYEDRAL

-811 LLEISKGK
+811 LMEVSKGK
-819 SYEAEVNQLVNERL
+819 SYEAEVNQLINERL
-833 NDITSKAESFTEDM
+833 NEITSKAESFTEDM
-847 RVLVRDN
+847 RMIARED

-873 TKDYNSMQQEFESIV
+873 SKDYQSMQQEFESII
-888 NSHKE
+888 NAHKE
-893 INPNEII
+893 VTKP
-900 QKEIVTNK
+900 KEAN
-908 EIHKEEV
+908 
-915 IINKVT
+915 N
-921 QNPTEDISNQI
+921 S
-932 NKDDISKQIRK
+932 K
-943 EDISKEINKKDE
+943 EDITKEINKDE

>member
-23 LGMLNVSFAGFDNG
+23 LSMFNVSFAGFENG
-37 VGFSMEANSISLP
+37 VGFSMEPNTVSLP

-88 WIIGHPANK
+88 WILGHPANK
-97 IVEEKNSNLSA
+97 IVEEKNKNLSE

-117 GGGFFDGSIRLWG
+117 GGGFFSGSIRLWG
-130 IPSSLSIM
+130 IPSSLAIM
-138 GANIATS
+138 GSDIATS

-168 ALVDLIGGTDAKAG
+168 ALVELIGGTDAKAG

-231 ALGVFTIVNGQL
+231 ALGVFTVVNGQL

-269 NANGTNPKE
+269 NSTGTNPKE

-291 VSASESASI
+291 VSAAEAASI
-300 NAGRFACIINKAIVY
+300 NAGRFSCIVNKAIVY

-336 DGYKVWPQEKL
+336 DGYKVWPQDKL
-347 SGAPSDYCVNFY
+347 SGAPTDYCVNFY
-359 TADSPNQMSSSTV
+359 TADSPNQMSSATK

-377 KCNIALAFLASRTD
+377 KCNIALAFMASRTD
-391 AKFGEKIGFPT
+391 ADFGEKIGFPT

-422 TTVPILLLVA
+422 TSVPILLLIA

-482 ESIVSNILKYMASC
+482 ESIISNILKYMASC

-522 VILGVTFISYRK
+522 VILGVTFVSYRK
-534 ELVNLIGAVNMGGA
+534 ELVNLMGAVNMGGA
-548 KVSNIAGEKLS
+548 RISNIAGEKLS

-604 KYKRWLNPGNYADTF
+604 KYKRWLNPGNYADTLN
-619 RNAGKAMSEGSK
+619 NARKAMSEGSK

-647 GRGFVANVAR
+647 GRGLVANAAR

-664 ELAQERKEAAREIRE
+664 ELAQQRKEAAREIRE
-679 NEAREQMNENMRKGY
+679 NEAREQMNESMRKGY
-694 EEIAQVQRE
+694 EHIAEVQRK
-703 ATQTRDLNDSK
+703 DLQEREVTNSK
-714 ETVANNLN
+714 QAASENLN
-722 VNKLAQELNS
+722 IPKLAQELNS
-732 VGLMKAAEQMRT
+732 AGLARAAQQMT
-744 KNDLLNNAESKEDVI
+744 EKNEALNSAESKEDII

-766 EHKEIST
+766 EHKQIST
-773 ELVSN
+773 ELMTD
-778 IKNNGGDIIAGADR
+778 IKKNGGDVVLGADK
-792 FADSKVRNYEDKAL
+792 FADKKVRDYEDRAL

-811 LLEISKGK
+811 LMEVSKGK
-819 SYEAEVNQLVNERL
+819 PYEAEVNQLINERL
-833 NDITSKAESFTEDM
+833 NEITSKAESFTEDM
-847 RVLVRDN
+847 RMIARED

-873 TKDYNSMQQEFESIV
+873 SKDYQSMQQEFESIINAHNEV
-888 NSHKE
+888 TKPKE
-893 INPNEII
+893 ANNP
-900 QKEIVTNK
+900 
-908 EIHKEEV
+908 KEE
-915 IINKVT
+915 
-921 QNPTEDISNQI
+921 
-932 NKDDISKQIRK
+932 
-943 EDISKEINKKDE
+943 ISKEINRDDE

>member
-23 LGMLNVSFAGFDNG
+23 LSMFNVSFAGFENG
-37 VGFSMEANSISLP
+37 VGFSMEPNTVSLP

-88 WIIGHPANK
+88 WILGHPANK
-97 IVEEKNSNLSA
+97 IVEEKNKNLSE

-117 GGGFFDGSIRLWG
+117 GGGFFSGSIRLWG
-130 IPSSLSIM
+130 IPSSLAIM
-138 GANIATS
+138 GSDIATS

-168 ALVDLIGGTDAKAG
+168 ALVELIGGTDAKAG

-231 ALGVFTIVNGQL
+231 ALGVFTVVNGQL

-269 NANGTNPKE
+269 NSTGTNPKE

-291 VSASESASI
+291 VSAAEAASI
-300 NAGRFACIINKAIVY
+300 NAGRFSCIVNKAIVY

-336 DGYKVWPQEKL
+336 DGYKVWPQDKL
-347 SGAPSDYCVNFY
+347 SGAPTDYCVNFY
-359 TADSPNQMSSSTV
+359 TADSPNQMSSATK

-377 KCNIALAFLASRTD
+377 KCNIALAFMASRTD
-391 AKFGEKIGFPT
+391 ADFGEKIGFPT

-422 TTVPILLLVA
+422 TSVPILLLIA
-432 SFIIVATFV
+432 SFIIVATVV

-482 ESIVSNILKYMASC
+482 ESIISNILKYMASC
-496 FMVIVMIF
+496 FLVIVMIF

-522 VILGVTFISYRK
+522 VILGVTFVSYRK
-534 ELVNLIGAVNMGGA
+534 ELVNLMGAVNMGGA
-548 KVSNIAGEKLS
+548 RVSNIAGEKLS

-604 KYKRWLNPGNYADTF
+604 KYKRWLNPGNYADTLN
-619 RNAGKAMSEGSK
+619 NARKAMSEGSK

-647 GRGFVANVAR
+647 GRGLVANAAR

-664 ELAQERKEAAREIRE
+664 ELAQQHKEAAREIRE
-679 NEAREQMNENMRKGY
+679 NEAREQMNESMRKGY
-694 EEIAQVQRE
+694 EHIAEVQRK
-703 ATQTRDLNDSK
+703 DLQEREVTSSK
-714 ETVANNLN
+714 QAASENLN
-722 VNKLAQELNS
+722 IPKLAQELNS
-732 VGLMKAAEQMRT
+732 AGLARAAQQMT
-744 KNDLLNNAESKEDVI
+744 EKNEALNSAESKEDII

-766 EHKEIST
+766 EHKQIST
-773 ELVSN
+773 ELMTD
-778 IKNNGGDIIAGADR
+778 IKKNGGDVVLGADK
-792 FADSKVRNYEDKAL
+792 FADKKVRDYEDRAL

-811 LLEISKGK
+811 LMEVSKGK
-819 SYEAEVNQLVNERL
+819 PYEAEVNQLINERL
-833 NDITSKAESFTEDM
+833 NEITSKAESFTEDM
-847 RVLVRDN
+847 RMIARED

-873 TKDYNSMQQEFESIV
+873 SKDYQSMQQEFESIINAHNEVTKPKEV
-888 NSHKE
+888 N
-893 INPNEII
+893 P
-900 QKEIVTNK
+900 
-908 EIHKEEV
+908 KEE
-915 IINKVT
+915 
-921 QNPTEDISNQI
+921 
-932 NKDDISKQIRK
+932 
-943 EDISKEINKKDE
+943 ISKEINRDDE

>member
-23 LGMLNVSFAGFDNG
+23 LSMFNVSFAGFENG
-37 VGFSMEANSISLP
+37 VGFSMEPNTVSLP

-88 WIIGHPANK
+88 WILGHPANK
-97 IVEEKNSNLSA
+97 IVEEKNKNLSE

-117 GGGFFDGSIRLWG
+117 GGGFFSGSIRLWG
-130 IPSSLSIM
+130 IPSSLAIM
-138 GANIATS
+138 GSDIATS

-168 ALVDLIGGTDAKAG
+168 ALVELIGGTDAKAG

-231 ALGVFTIVNGQL
+231 ALGVFTVVNGQL

-269 NANGTNPKE
+269 NSTGTNPKE

-291 VSASESASI
+291 VSAAEAASI
-300 NAGRFACIINKAIVY
+300 NAGRFSCIVNKAIVY

-336 DGYKVWPQEKL
+336 DGYKVWPQDKL
-347 SGAPSDYCVNFY
+347 SGAPTDYCVNFY
-359 TADSPNQMSSSTV
+359 TADSPNQMSSATK

-377 KCNIALAFLASRTD
+377 KCNIALAFMASRTD
-391 AKFGEKIGFPT
+391 ADFGEKIGFPT

-422 TTVPILLLVA
+422 ASVPILLLIA

-482 ESIVSNILKYMASC
+482 ESIISNILKYMASC

-522 VILGVTFISYRK
+522 VILGVTFVSYRK
-534 ELVNLIGAVNMGGA
+534 ELVNLMGAVNMGGA
-548 KVSNIAGEKLS
+548 RVSNIAGEKLS

-604 KYKRWLNPGNYADTF
+604 KYKRWLNPGNYADTLN
-619 RNAGKAMSEGSK
+619 NARKAMSEGSK

-647 GRGFVANVAR
+647 GRGLVANAAR

-664 ELAQERKEAAREIRE
+664 ELAQQRKEAAREIRE
-679 NEAREQMNENMRKGY
+679 NEAREQMNESMRKGY
-694 EEIAQVQRE
+694 EHIAEVQRK
-703 ATQTRDLNDSK
+703 DLQEREVTNSK
-714 ETVANNLN
+714 QAASENLN
-722 VNKLAQELNS
+722 IPKLAQELNS
-732 VGLMKAAEQMRT
+732 AGLARAAQQMT
-744 KNDLLNNAESKEDVI
+744 EKNEALNSAESKEDII

-766 EHKEIST
+766 EHKQIST
-773 ELVSN
+773 ELMTD
-778 IKNNGGDIIAGADR
+778 IKKNGGDVVLGTDK
-792 FADSKVRNYEDKAL
+792 FADKKVRDYEDRAL

-811 LLEISKGK
+811 LMEVSKGK
-819 SYEAEVNQLVNERL
+819 SYEAEVNQLINERL
-833 NDITSKAESFTEDM
+833 NEITSKAESFTEDM
-847 RVLVRDN
+847 RMIARED

-873 TKDYNSMQQEFESIV
+873 SKDYQSMQQEFESII
-888 NSHKE
+888 NAHKE
-893 INPNEII
+893 VTKP
-900 QKEIVTNK
+900 KEAN
-908 EIHKEEV
+908 
-915 IINKVT
+915 N
-921 QNPTEDISNQI
+921 S
-932 NKDDISKQIRK
+932 K
-943 EDISKEINKKDE
+943 EDITKEINKDE

>member
-23 LGMLNVSFAGFDNG
+23 LSMFNVSFAGFENG
-37 VGFSMEANSISLP
+37 VGFSMEPNTVSLP

-65 IDELFSRSAGFA
+65 IDELFSRSTGFA

-88 WIIGHPANK
+88 WILGHPANK
-97 IVEEKNSNLSA
+97 IVEEKNKNLSE

-117 GGGFFDGSIRLWG
+117 GGGFFSGSIRLWG
-130 IPSSLSIM
+130 IPSSLAIM
-138 GANIATS
+138 GSDIATS

-158 KMLFDPPLVK
+158 KMLFDPPLIK
-168 ALVDLIGGTDAKAG
+168 ALVELIGGTDTKAG

-231 ALGVFTIVNGQL
+231 ALGVFTVVNGQL

-269 NANGTNPKE
+269 NSTGTNTKE

-291 VSASESASI
+291 VSAAEAASI
-300 NAGRFACIINKAIVY
+300 NAGRFSCIVNKAIVY

-336 DGYKVWPQEKL
+336 DGYKVWPQDKL
-347 SGAPSDYCVNFY
+347 SGAPTDYCVNFY
-359 TADSPNQMSSSTV
+359 TADSPNQMSSATK

-377 KCNIALAFLASRTD
+377 KCNIALAFMASRTD
-391 AKFGEKIGFPT
+391 ADFGEKIGFPT

-422 TTVPILLLVA
+422 TSVPILLLIA

-482 ESIVSNILKYMASC
+482 ESIISNILKYMASC

-522 VILGVTFISYRK
+522 VILGVTFVSYRK
-534 ELVNLIGAVNMGGA
+534 ELVNLMGAVNMGGA
-548 KVSNIAGEKLS
+548 RVSNIAGEKLS

-604 KYKRWLNPGNYADTF
+604 KYKRWLNPGNYADTLN
-619 RNAGKAMSEGSK
+619 NATKAMSEGSK

-647 GRGFVANVAR
+647 GRGLVANAAR

-664 ELAQERKEAAREIRE
+664 ELAQQRKEAAREIRE
-679 NEAREQMNENMRKGY
+679 NEAREQMNESMRKGY
-694 EEIAQVQRE
+694 EHIAEVQRK
-703 ATQTRDLNDSK
+703 DLQEREVTNSK
-714 ETVANNLN
+714 QAASENLN
-722 VNKLAQELNS
+722 IPKLAQELNS
-732 VGLMKAAEQMRT
+732 AGLARAAQQMT
-744 KNDLLNNAESKEDVI
+744 EKNEMLNSAESKEDVI

-766 EHKEIST
+766 EHKQIST
-773 ELVSN
+773 ELMTD
-778 IKNNGGDIIAGADR
+778 IKKNGGDVVLGADK
-792 FADSKVRNYEDKAL
+792 FADKKVRDYEDRAL

-811 LLEISKGK
+811 LMEVSKGK
-819 SYEAEVNQLVNERL
+819 PYEAEVNQLINERL
-833 NDITSKAESFTEDM
+833 NEITSKAESFTEDM
-847 RVLVRDN
+847 RMIARED

-873 TKDYNSMQQEFESIV
+873 SKDYQSMQQEFESIINAHNEVTKPKEV
-888 NSHKE
+888 N
-893 INPNEII
+893 P
-900 QKEIVTNK
+900 
-908 EIHKEEV
+908 KEE
-915 IINKVT
+915 
-921 QNPTEDISNQI
+921 
-932 NKDDISKQIRK
+932 
-943 EDISKEINKKDE
+943 ISKEINRDDE

>member
-23 LGMLNVSFAGFDNG
+23 LSMFNVSFAGFENG
-37 VGFSMEANSISLP
+37 VGFSMEPNTVSLP

-88 WIIGHPANK
+88 WILGHPANK
-97 IVEEKNSNLSA
+97 IVEEKNKNLSE

-117 GGGFFDGSIRLWG
+117 GGGFFSGSIRLWG
-130 IPSSLSIM
+130 IPSSLAIM
-138 GANIATS
+138 GSDIATS

-168 ALVDLIGGTDAKAG
+168 ALVELIGGTDAKAG

-231 ALGVFTIVNGQL
+231 ALGVFTVVNGQL

-269 NANGTNPKE
+269 NSTGTNPKE

-291 VSASESASI
+291 VSAAEAASI
-300 NAGRFACIINKAIVY
+300 NAGRFSCIVNKAIVY

-336 DGYKVWPQEKL
+336 DGYKVWPQDKL
-347 SGAPSDYCVNFY
+347 SGAPTDYCVNFY
-359 TADSPNQMSSSTV
+359 TADSPNQMSSATK

-377 KCNIALAFLASRTD
+377 KCNIALAFMASRTD
-391 AKFGEKIGFPT
+391 ADFGEKIGFPT

-422 TTVPILLLVA
+422 TSVPILLLIA

-482 ESIVSNILKYMASC
+482 ESIISNILKYMASC
-496 FMVIVMIF
+496 FLVIVMIF

-522 VILGVTFISYRK
+522 VILGVTFVSYRK
-534 ELVNLIGAVNMGGA
+534 ELVNLMGAVNMGGA
-548 KVSNIAGEKLS
+548 RVSNIAGEKLS

-604 KYKRWLNPGNYADTF
+604 KYKRWLNPGNYADTLN
-619 RNAGKAMSEGSK
+619 NARKAMSEGSK

-647 GRGFVANVAR
+647 GRGLVANAAR

-664 ELAQERKEAAREIRE
+664 ELAQQRKEAAREIRE
-679 NEAREQMNENMRKGY
+679 NEAREQMNESMRKGY
-694 EEIAQVQRE
+694 EHIAEVQRK
-703 ATQTRDLNDSK
+703 DLQEREVTSSK
-714 ETVANNLN
+714 QAASENLN
-722 VNKLAQELNS
+722 IPKLAQELNS
-732 VGLMKAAEQMRT
+732 AGLARAAQQMT
-744 KNDLLNNAESKEDVI
+744 EKNEALNSAESKEDII

-766 EHKEIST
+766 EHKQIST
-773 ELVSN
+773 ELMTD
-778 IKNNGGDIIAGADR
+778 IKKNGGDVVLGADK
-792 FADSKVRNYEDKAL
+792 FADKKVRDYEDRAL

-811 LLEISKGK
+811 LMEVSKGK
-819 SYEAEVNQLVNERL
+819 PYEAEVNQLINERL
-833 NDITSKAESFTEDM
+833 NEITSKAESFTEDM
-847 RVLVRDN
+847 RMIARED

-873 TKDYNSMQQEFESIV
+873 SKDYQSMQQEFESIINAHNEV
-888 NSHKE
+888 TKPKE
-893 INPNEII
+893 ANNP
-900 QKEIVTNK
+900 
-908 EIHKEEV
+908 KEE
-915 IINKVT
+915 
-921 QNPTEDISNQI
+921 
-932 NKDDISKQIRK
+932 
-943 EDISKEINKKDE
+943 ISKEINRDDE